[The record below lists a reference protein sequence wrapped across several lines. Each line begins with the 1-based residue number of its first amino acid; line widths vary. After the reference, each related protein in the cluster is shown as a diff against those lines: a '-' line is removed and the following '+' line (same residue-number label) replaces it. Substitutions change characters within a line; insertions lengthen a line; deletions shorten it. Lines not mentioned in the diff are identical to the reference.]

1 MAVNDFIVNLVA
13 GLSKTKSKQQIKSD
27 AKSLGDMKFVKLI
40 GNLDMPKTRKAIKAQ
55 LKGLNNL
62 TFNITPNVNTKGV
75 QTATKQ
81 AINNAQRV
89 ANNNK
94 VHLNFDTSKQQ
105 LVNQIKILG
114 RNNNKLFNNHEMTA
128 KYNQLL
134 NAANVAKSTGELKT
148 LRGELSA
155 FKTELVATN
164 NAGMTW
170 GSKFKESVKSYT
182 KFFSGASLV
191 YAISNQVRNAAT
203 EAKTLDDSLVNL
215 QKVTDEISDRDA
227 LYKYFDKSLSK
238 AQELNVKVGSLID
251 AVTELKKL
259 GWDLDDAE
267 LGAKWA
273 NILSNVGDVD
283 IDTAI
288 GSIKT
293 SIASFDE
300 IGGYGNDQMDKKLEA
315 YTDLINNMSN
325 KYSIDAEGLAESIR
339 LSAGTLTEAHMSIEQ
354 AATMFATANKYYN
367 DPSYLGNTAKIGSLR
382 MRASSGDTDAIEEL
396 QEMGEE
402 VDDLATAT
410 SNLREKLMAL
420 TGVDIMEDEHTFK
433 SYYDQL
439 YEISQ
444 VMDKLDDTSRA
455 NVLET
460 MFGKSRSA
468 AGAAILSGMKESASA
483 YEDAINSAG
492 SATEEYQTWMTSADA
507 ACQRFSNTLT
517 ETYQSIINGNT
528 VRDLANLG
536 SAVLEFA
543 NNWGIVEGTLKGVI
557 ALNLGKFIATG
568 GMALITATKQ
578 VEQYGKA
585 LQMASNV
592 PNGNLSARFQAL
604 KSIAQATSTLTTEQL
619 RNVLATNTLTQADR
633 VRILQMQGMTKEMA
647 LQKLAEMNLTQATN
661 AQTAANT
668 TSTASTFSLKA
679 AMTGLGA
686 TLKSVFL
693 SNPVGIVLMGISLG
707 VSAVTSAV
715 SKHNQA
721 VEEARQKAK
730 EAADAANTLGDEIA
744 TLANKYIQL
753 SDAVKTDASAKEDL
767 MTTQTELLK
776 KLGLEGESID
786 DLIAKYGSLSNAIK
800 QASIDSLKNQQ
811 TDLIAGVNAAKEELM
826 DVAKDNFWGTNNI
839 ISASGEEAVK
849 AFKELEKAGV
859 IDSGSYGTGGGQL
872 VLIGD
877 DTVEGALEN
886 YKKLEDAV
894 NALRDSE
901 AFTADE
907 LSDNS
912 LFNSI
917 YSRYSEMKESVEAY
931 NSSIDNL
938 NENLAQQT
946 MLTALQGNELPKT
959 EEDFNKFK
967 QELIDTAVASEQF
980 IGNEKE
986 ITDAIN
992 NYLSTVPE
1000 FEGYYSIPLENELDK
1015 VDELLNQEDFS
1026 KTFTDTLA
1034 QVQALS
1040 DGLDQLDKIY
1050 ADVYDK
1056 EDFDWSSILN
1066 NDGFKEAFGN
1076 MTNVTEE
1083 YKNAYDDFIE
1093 TISNNPSDLSAC
1105 QSAFDNLATA
1115 YIYNSDALKNV
1126 TEETKASTIA
1136 MLSQMGV
1143 VNAAEVVNY
1152 RLGASE
1158 SYAADTGKDLE
1169 SATLSEITAFAKEA
1183 DMSDIT
1189 KASLAA
1195 YVIEKI
1201 HAASI
1206 TITTS
1211 ADINN
1216 LTALCSQ
1223 LGVAGTALAQF
1234 ARLKAIAM
1242 DTSGKYTDGYKEYA
1256 TTAADQILQN
1266 AVNAAQTKYT
1276 PQFGGGSATSKA
1288 MDDAAKSAKKASDTA
1303 KETAQTLDWI
1313 ETKLK
1318 LASKETEKLS
1328 KSFDKAF
1335 GMNQTRERYHAYI
1348 SQIESEIHD
1357 NTTAAQ
1363 VYQEKL
1369 NQIGLSYEWIAK
1381 IQSGAFSIDSI
1392 TDENLKTQIS
1402 EYQTYSDKLNSCYD
1416 TIESLE
1422 EERLQ
1427 ASVNYAEKLI
1437 DSHEKEIDSIN
1448 KLIDRRKALVSLKEA
1463 FGLSASKSDLKY
1475 QQDQYE
1481 QEIDA
1486 LERQNKEIYDLMWT
1500 TTYGDEAWQKY
1511 NDQMIENTSSIQ
1523 DLTQSLADLASE
1535 MANLPIDK
1543 YEKALDKISAKNDLL
1558 DAKLENATS
1567 DKVKSKIIGS
1577 QLKLTRKKDN
1587 SAQSAA
1593 KTTQSNLNQ
1602 SVKDLKTATK
1612 KDNNIPVYNVDASG
1626 PNVKART
1633 AVNDYYKKVQNY
1645 TKAKKQIPASL
1656 ISKISGDGYSTLS
1669 KACANYNA
1677 ALVANDTAQATAALS
1692 RETIRQ
1698 ELADLAEQRASL
1710 AKTTADFK
1718 VEKYDSKDELYDA
1731 KLDNATSTSSK
1742 NKLIDRKISNINNRQ
1757 SAYNTA
1763 VKTDNK
1769 NIKSA
1774 QKNISKIKS
1783 TKKNKKILASIKKA
1797 AKAGKRIS
1805 QSLLNKAAKL
1815 NDGGKLYDA
1824 CIQYNAYLDAKEA
1837 DKVTADL
1844 YKETAK
1850 QDKATLAKEKFDN
1863 IASKYDNKIS
1873 SNEQKKTEI
1882 NNRISLVEEFGG
1894 QANVSDYKSL
1904 ISAENGEYKKLIKE
1918 REELRRNLEESVVN
1932 GSIKKGSDEWYDM
1945 VAKIND
1951 VTNAIDESIRSI
1963 KQYQNA
1969 LRQLKWDTF
1978 DKSLETVK
1986 RVNSEADYYIDLLS
2000 HKDMTNKDTGNF
2012 TEYGIATIGLHKT
2025 NYDNYIAQAEA
2036 YQSEYDKIMKQIEKG
2051 ELSASDENVIQRL
2064 RDLQDAHRE
2073 AKKSAEDELESINDL
2088 VKQGYE
2094 AQTDALS
2101 KLIEKYKKLK
2111 DSELDAY
2118 KYQKE
2123 IAEKTKQIASLQKQ
2137 LIPYSNN
2144 DTEESRAQIQK
2155 LKVELENAKSD
2166 LKDTQYEKF
2175 ISDTEDMLDDLMTDY
2190 QKFIDEK
2197 LNDTNTILD
2206 EIKTLLGSDIIE
2218 TIKGLDSNLTNDTKD
2233 QIGSST
2239 TNGGDGGQ
2247 AAKDYVHN
2255 TVTNDQNKVNSKT
2268 DTSSYD
2274 PAKEADI
2281 AKKKNGIAQ
2290 KKKAINGQRQS
2301 FQNQIKE
2308 LESQLKQLYGE
2319 LNSIEN
2325 KYQFEK
2331 SSTKNKD
2338 KLQDLKN
2345 NYIEKKSGLNAMIQD
2360 VTHNKD
2366 MLQQFIADL
2375 DKQSAQLDK
2384 DLASINGYEKGSEH
2398 IDKRQLAWTQE
2409 NKRELIYRAADGALL
2424 TELNPGDKVFTN
2436 EMTENLWELAK
2447 TNPSL
2452 LYSSTN
2458 FVPKL
2463 PDIAKSACTSTI
2475 VEVGDIVMNSVND
2488 PETFGRQLREEI
2500 LKNGKTTQCITE
2512 AVSAKQLGKNGVGNA
2527 RLYK

>member
-1 MAVNDFIVNLVA
+1 MIFKTMTNTSGKTGIQPNNFIS
-13 GLSKTKSKQQIKSD
+13 GLFNGDLFKKQTFSLSEVLSTSD
-27 AKSLGDMKFVKLI
+27 VD
-40 GNLDMPKTRKAIKAQ
+40 AIKAYNKQ
-55 LKGLNNL
+55 IDNCV
-62 TFNITPNVNTKGV
+62 TS
-75 QTATKQ
+75 QTAFNRTMLNTSKEAQNVVAAANGNKVALDGLTKSSKAAELGMKALAMAGNMLLIYALTSAVDIIYKCATASDRLAESAAQ
-81 AINNAQRV
+81 MGSEFVSTKSDISDYKTKIKELYQTINDDTSSYEDTYNARQELLKIQDEMIDKFGDEADAVKLVTDAINGQTDSLDTLTQDKWQETVNAFNSDRGKGWTEKVADAFANIGHGNNFQRMIDEME
-89 ANNNK
+89 
-94 VHLNFDTSKQQ
+94 DTEVTFHMIPMYGDDTYEEFSK
-105 LVNQIKILG
+105 
-114 RNNNKLFNNHEMTA
+114 KLKEDFGADITRTERDDAITLSGDLDTIY
-128 KYNQLL
+128 KQLL
-134 NAANVAKSTGELKT
+134 NIQTLAKGMGIDDTFLNDLGNQADEAKSK
-148 LRGELSA
+148 
-155 FKTELVATN
+155 
-164 NAGMTW
+164 
-170 GSKFKESVKSYT
+170 
-182 KFFSGASLV
+182 
-191 YAISNQVRNAAT
+191 
-203 EAKTLDDSLVNL
+203 LDEYQEMYSQHV
-215 QKVTDEISDRDA
+215 
-227 LYKYFDKSLSK
+227 LYDKIFNSEDYEK
-238 AQELNVKVGSLID
+238 
-251 AVTELKKL
+251 
-259 GWDLDDAE
+259 
-267 LGAKWA
+267 
-273 NILSNVGDVD
+273 
-283 IDTAI
+283 
-288 GSIKT
+288 
-293 SIASFDE
+293 SFDE
-300 IGGYGNDQMDKKLEA
+300 INKA
-315 YTDLINNMSN
+315 YE
-325 KYSIDAEGLAESIR
+325 KYQDAFASGDEESIEKAKQNYAEIVQ
-339 LSAGTLTEAHMSIEQ
+339 SATKGLDDQSVIDYFNSM
-354 AATMFATANKYYN
+354 YP
-367 DPSYLGNTAKIGSLR
+367 D
-382 MRASSGDTDAIEEL
+382 L
-396 QEMGEE
+396 QEVVGGWEFE
-402 VDDLATAT
+402 VKFKAAVDDD
-410 SNLREKLMAL
+410 S
-420 TGVDIMEDEHTFK
+420 
-433 SYYDQL
+433 
-439 YEISQ
+439 
-444 VMDKLDDTSRA
+444 DDF
-455 NVLET
+455 E
-460 MFGKSRSA
+460 
-468 AGAAILSGMKESASA
+468 
-483 YEDAINSAG
+483 
-492 SATEEYQTWMTSADA
+492 
-507 ACQRFSNTLT
+507 
-517 ETYQSIINGNT
+517 
-528 VRDLANLG
+528 
-536 SAVLEFA
+536 
-543 NNWGIVEGTLKGVI
+543 KGV
-557 ALNLGKFIATG
+557 
-568 GMALITATKQ
+568 Q
-578 VEQYGKA
+578 
-585 LQMASNV
+585 
-592 PNGNLSARFQAL
+592 
-604 KSIAQATSTLTTEQL
+604 
-619 RNVLATNTLTQADR
+619 
-633 VRILQMQGMTKEMA
+633 
-647 LQKLAEMNLTQATN
+647 
-661 AQTAANT
+661 
-668 TSTASTFSLKA
+668 
-679 AMTGLGA
+679 
-686 TLKSVFL
+686 
-693 SNPVGIVLMGISLG
+693 
-707 VSAVTSAV
+707 
-715 SKHNQA
+715 
-721 VEEARQKAK
+721 
-730 EAADAANTLGDEIA
+730 
-744 TLANKYIQL
+744 
-753 SDAVKTDASAKEDL
+753 
-767 MTTQTELLK
+767 
-776 KLGLEGESID
+776 
-786 DLIAKYGSLSNAIK
+786 
-800 QASIDSLKNQQ
+800 
-811 TDLIAGVNAAKEELM
+811 
-826 DVAKDNFWGTNNI
+826 
-839 ISASGEEAVK
+839 
-849 AFKELEKAGV
+849 
-859 IDSGSYGTGGGQL
+859 
-872 VLIGD
+872 
-877 DTVEGALEN
+877 
-886 YKKLEDAV
+886 DAV
-894 NALRDSE
+894 NKFDTIEDIKNYNPKVATDEQKDAYLQLKQY
-901 AFTADE
+901 ADE
-907 LSDNS
+907 YGLTLDQLIDKLVQLGLLQSQSKSDLLNKLIPSKSSPTAGVASVLTDTMDGVDADEATKWVESLTEEEAKLANSKDFENALEEQKKKLNGASLSADDYAAA
-912 LFNSI
+912 LQAV
-917 YSRYSEMKESVEAY
+917 K
-931 NSSIDNL
+931 DKQ
-938 NENLAQQT
+938 NENS
-946 MLTALQGNELPKT
+946 
-959 EEDFNKFK
+959 EETP
-967 QELIDTAVASEQF
+967 ISS
-980 IGNEKE
+980 
-986 ITDAIN
+986 TDI
-992 NYLSTVPE
+992 
-1000 FEGYYSIPLENELDK
+1000 
-1015 VDELLNQEDFS
+1015 
-1026 KTFTDTLA
+1026 LA

-1040 DGLDQLDKIY
+1040 TGLDQLDKIY

-1348 SQIESEIHD
+1348 SQIESEIQD

-1448 KLIDRRKALVSLKEA
+1448 KLIDRRKALVSLKET

-1567 DKVKSKIIGS
+1567 DKAKSKIIGS

-1602 SVKDLKTATK
+1602 SVKDLRTATK
-1612 KDNNIPVYNVDASG
+1612 KDNNISVYNVDALG

-1677 ALVANDTAQATAALS
+1677 ALVANDTAQETAALS

-1710 AKTTADFK
+1710 AKTTADSK

-1774 QKNISKIKS
+1774 QKNISKIKY

-2000 HKDMTNKDTGNF
+2000 HKDMTDKDTGNF

-2175 ISDTEDMLDDLMTDY
+2175 ISDTEDMLDDLMSDY
-2190 QKFIDEK
+2190 QEFIDEK
-2197 LNDTNTILD
+2197 INDTNTILD
-2206 EIKTLLGSDIIE
+2206 SIKELLGGNDGIIA
-2218 TIKGLDSNLTNDTKD
+2218 TLKSLDSSLTNTTKD
-2233 QIGSST
+2233 QIDSST

-2247 AAKDYVHN
+2247 GAKDYVNN
-2255 TVTNDQNKVNSKT
+2255 TVTNDRNTINSSHKT
-2268 DTSSYD
+2268 GLLRPTAVGTITLDNSLES
-2274 PAKEADI
+2274 
-2281 AKKKNGIAQ
+2281 KKKNTTSIDD
-2290 KKKAINGQRQS
+2290 KLKTEKKAVKDAINSGKSRS
-2301 FQNQIKE
+2301 KK
-2308 LESQLKQLYGE
+2308 LTDK
-2319 LNSIEN
+2319 EN
-2325 KYQFEK
+2325 KE
-2331 SSTKNKD
+2331 
-2338 KLQDLKN
+2338 
-2345 NYIEKKSGLNAMIQD
+2345 
-2360 VTHNKD
+2360 H
-2366 MLQQFIADL
+2366 ADL
-2375 DKQSAQLDK
+2375 WKYIVKNYGRTPTNKMYKKLGGILGVKTDDTVTSKQKTAILNRMK
-2384 DLASINGYEKGSEH
+2384 FNGYKKGSEH
-2398 IDKRQLAWTQE
+2398 IDKSQLAWTQE

-2436 EMTENLWELAK
+2436 EMTENLWKMAQM
-2447 TNPSL
+2447 NPSL
-2452 LYSSTN
+2452 LTSGINYMPN
-2458 FVPKL
+2458 L
-2463 PDIAKSACTSTI
+2463 PEITKSAGTSTI
-2475 VEVGDIVMNSVND
+2475 VEVGDIVMNGVND
-2488 PETFGRQLREEI
+2488 VETFGRQLREEI
-2500 LKNGKTTQCITE
+2500 LRNGKTTQCITE

>member
-1 MAVNDFIVNLVA
+1 MTNTSGKTGIQPNNFIS
-13 GLSKTKSKQQIKSD
+13 GLFNGDLFKKQTFSLSEVLSTSD
-27 AKSLGDMKFVKLI
+27 VD
-40 GNLDMPKTRKAIKAQ
+40 AIKAYNKQ
-55 LKGLNNL
+55 IDNCV
-62 TFNITPNVNTKGV
+62 TS
-75 QTATKQ
+75 QTAFNRTMLNTSKEAQNVVAAANGNKVALDGLTKSSKAAELGMKALAMAGNMLLIYALTSAVDIIYKCATASDRLAESAAQ
-81 AINNAQRV
+81 MGSEFVSTKSDISDYKTKIKELYQTINDDTSSYEDTYNARQELLKIQDEMIDKFGDEADAVKLVTDAINGQTDSLDTLTQDKWQETVNAFNSDRGKGWTEKVADAFANIGHGNNFQRMIDEME
-89 ANNNK
+89 
-94 VHLNFDTSKQQ
+94 DTEVTFHMIPMYGDDTYEEFSK
-105 LVNQIKILG
+105 
-114 RNNNKLFNNHEMTA
+114 KLKEDFGADITRTERDDAITLSGDLDTIY
-128 KYNQLL
+128 KQLL
-134 NAANVAKSTGELKT
+134 NIQTLAKGMGIDDTFLNDLGNQADEAKSK
-148 LRGELSA
+148 
-155 FKTELVATN
+155 
-164 NAGMTW
+164 
-170 GSKFKESVKSYT
+170 
-182 KFFSGASLV
+182 
-191 YAISNQVRNAAT
+191 
-203 EAKTLDDSLVNL
+203 LDEYQEMYSQHV
-215 QKVTDEISDRDA
+215 
-227 LYKYFDKSLSK
+227 LYDKIFNSEDYEK
-238 AQELNVKVGSLID
+238 
-251 AVTELKKL
+251 
-259 GWDLDDAE
+259 
-267 LGAKWA
+267 
-273 NILSNVGDVD
+273 
-283 IDTAI
+283 
-288 GSIKT
+288 
-293 SIASFDE
+293 SFDE
-300 IGGYGNDQMDKKLEA
+300 INKA
-315 YTDLINNMSN
+315 YE
-325 KYSIDAEGLAESIR
+325 KYQDAFASGDEESIEKAKQNYAEIVQ
-339 LSAGTLTEAHMSIEQ
+339 SATKGLDDQSVIDYFNSM
-354 AATMFATANKYYN
+354 YP
-367 DPSYLGNTAKIGSLR
+367 D
-382 MRASSGDTDAIEEL
+382 L
-396 QEMGEE
+396 QEVVGGWEFE
-402 VDDLATAT
+402 VKFKVAVDDD
-410 SNLREKLMAL
+410 S
-420 TGVDIMEDEHTFK
+420 
-433 SYYDQL
+433 
-439 YEISQ
+439 
-444 VMDKLDDTSRA
+444 DDF
-455 NVLET
+455 E
-460 MFGKSRSA
+460 
-468 AGAAILSGMKESASA
+468 
-483 YEDAINSAG
+483 
-492 SATEEYQTWMTSADA
+492 
-507 ACQRFSNTLT
+507 
-517 ETYQSIINGNT
+517 
-528 VRDLANLG
+528 
-536 SAVLEFA
+536 
-543 NNWGIVEGTLKGVI
+543 KGV
-557 ALNLGKFIATG
+557 
-568 GMALITATKQ
+568 Q
-578 VEQYGKA
+578 
-585 LQMASNV
+585 
-592 PNGNLSARFQAL
+592 
-604 KSIAQATSTLTTEQL
+604 
-619 RNVLATNTLTQADR
+619 
-633 VRILQMQGMTKEMA
+633 
-647 LQKLAEMNLTQATN
+647 
-661 AQTAANT
+661 
-668 TSTASTFSLKA
+668 
-679 AMTGLGA
+679 
-686 TLKSVFL
+686 
-693 SNPVGIVLMGISLG
+693 
-707 VSAVTSAV
+707 
-715 SKHNQA
+715 
-721 VEEARQKAK
+721 
-730 EAADAANTLGDEIA
+730 
-744 TLANKYIQL
+744 
-753 SDAVKTDASAKEDL
+753 
-767 MTTQTELLK
+767 
-776 KLGLEGESID
+776 
-786 DLIAKYGSLSNAIK
+786 
-800 QASIDSLKNQQ
+800 
-811 TDLIAGVNAAKEELM
+811 
-826 DVAKDNFWGTNNI
+826 
-839 ISASGEEAVK
+839 
-849 AFKELEKAGV
+849 
-859 IDSGSYGTGGGQL
+859 
-872 VLIGD
+872 
-877 DTVEGALEN
+877 
-886 YKKLEDAV
+886 DAV
-894 NALRDSE
+894 NKFDTIEDIKNYNPKVATDEQKDAYLQLKQY
-901 AFTADE
+901 ADE
-907 LSDNS
+907 YGLTLDQLIDKLVQLGLLQSQSKSDLLNKLIPSKSSPTAGVASVLTDTMDGVDADEATKWVESLTEEEAKLANSKDFENALEEQKKKLNGASLSADDYAAA
-912 LFNSI
+912 LQAV
-917 YSRYSEMKESVEAY
+917 K
-931 NSSIDNL
+931 DKQ
-938 NENLAQQT
+938 NENS
-946 MLTALQGNELPKT
+946 
-959 EEDFNKFK
+959 EETP
-967 QELIDTAVASEQF
+967 ISS
-980 IGNEKE
+980 
-986 ITDAIN
+986 TDI
-992 NYLSTVPE
+992 
-1000 FEGYYSIPLENELDK
+1000 
-1015 VDELLNQEDFS
+1015 
-1026 KTFTDTLA
+1026 LA

-1040 DGLDQLDKIY
+1040 TGLDQLDKIY

-1266 AVNAAQTKYT
+1266 AVNATQTKYT

-1348 SQIESEIHD
+1348 SQIESEIQD

-1448 KLIDRRKALVSLKEA
+1448 KLIDRRKALVSLKET

-1486 LERQNKEIYDLMWT
+1486 IERQNKEIYDLMWT

-1567 DKVKSKIIGS
+1567 DKAKSKIIGS

-1612 KDNNIPVYNVDASG
+1612 KDNNISVYNVDASG

-1669 KACANYNA
+1669 KACTNYNA
-1677 ALVANDTAQATAALS
+1677 ALVANDTAQETAAFS

-1710 AKTTADFK
+1710 AKTTADSK

-1904 ISAENGEYKKLIKE
+1904 ISAENGEFKKLIKE

-2000 HKDMTNKDTGNF
+2000 HKDMTDKDTGNF

-2111 DSELDAY
+2111 DSELEAY
-2118 KYQKE
+2118 RYHKE

-2137 LIPYSNN
+2137 LTAYTGNN
-2144 DTEESRAQIQK
+2144 SEESRATIQK

-2175 ISDTEDMLDDLMTDY
+2175 ISDTEDMLDDLMSDY
-2190 QKFIDEK
+2190 QEFIDEK
-2197 LNDTNTILD
+2197 INDTNTILD
-2206 EIKTLLGSDIIE
+2206 SIKELLGGNDGIIA
-2218 TIKGLDSNLTNDTKD
+2218 TLKSLDSSLTNTTKD
-2233 QIGSST
+2233 QIDSST

-2247 AAKDYVHN
+2247 GAKDYVNN
-2255 TVTNDQNKVNSKT
+2255 TVTNDRNTINSSHKT
-2268 DTSSYD
+2268 GLLRPTAVGTITLDNSLES
-2274 PAKEADI
+2274 
-2281 AKKKNGIAQ
+2281 KKKNTTSIDD
-2290 KKKAINGQRQS
+2290 KLKTEKKAVKDAINSGKSRS
-2301 FQNQIKE
+2301 KK
-2308 LESQLKQLYGE
+2308 LTDK
-2319 LNSIEN
+2319 EN
-2325 KYQFEK
+2325 KE
-2331 SSTKNKD
+2331 
-2338 KLQDLKN
+2338 
-2345 NYIEKKSGLNAMIQD
+2345 
-2360 VTHNKD
+2360 H
-2366 MLQQFIADL
+2366 ADL
-2375 DKQSAQLDK
+2375 WKYIVKNYGRTPTNKMYKKLGGILGVKTDDTVTSKQKTAILNRMK
-2384 DLASINGYEKGSEH
+2384 FNGYKKGSEH
-2398 IDKRQLAWTQE
+2398 IDKSQLAWTQE

-2436 EMTENLWELAK
+2436 EMTENLWKMAQM
-2447 TNPSL
+2447 NPSL
-2452 LYSSTN
+2452 LTSGINYMPN
-2458 FVPKL
+2458 L
-2463 PDIAKSACTSTI
+2463 PEITKSAGTSTI
-2475 VEVGDIVMNSVND
+2475 VEVGDIVMNGVND
-2488 PETFGRQLREEI
+2488 VETFGRQLREEI
-2500 LKNGKTTQCITE
+2500 LRNGKTTQCITE

>member
-1 MAVNDFIVNLVA
+1 MIFKTMTNTSGKTGIQPNNFIS
-13 GLSKTKSKQQIKSD
+13 GLFNGDLFKKQTFSLSEVLSTSD
-27 AKSLGDMKFVKLI
+27 VD
-40 GNLDMPKTRKAIKAQ
+40 AIKAYNKQ
-55 LKGLNNL
+55 IDNCV
-62 TFNITPNVNTKGV
+62 TS
-75 QTATKQ
+75 QTAFNRTMLNTSKEAQNVVAAANGNKVALDGLTKSSKAAELGMKALAMAGNMLLIYALTSAVDIIYKCATASDRLAESAAQ
-81 AINNAQRV
+81 MGSEFVSTKSDISDYKTKIKELYQTINDDTSSYEDTYNARQELLKIQDEMIDKFGDEADAVKLVTDAINGQTDSLDTLTQDKWQETVNAFNSDRGKGWTEKVADAFANIGHGNNFQRMIDEME
-89 ANNNK
+89 
-94 VHLNFDTSKQQ
+94 DTEVTFHMIPMYGDDTYEEFSK
-105 LVNQIKILG
+105 
-114 RNNNKLFNNHEMTA
+114 KLKEDFGADITRTERDDAITLSGDLDTIY
-128 KYNQLL
+128 KQLL
-134 NAANVAKSTGELKT
+134 NIQTLAKGMGIDDTFLNDLGNQADEAKSK
-148 LRGELSA
+148 
-155 FKTELVATN
+155 
-164 NAGMTW
+164 
-170 GSKFKESVKSYT
+170 
-182 KFFSGASLV
+182 
-191 YAISNQVRNAAT
+191 
-203 EAKTLDDSLVNL
+203 LDEYQEMYSQHV
-215 QKVTDEISDRDA
+215 
-227 LYKYFDKSLSK
+227 LYDKIFNSEDYEK
-238 AQELNVKVGSLID
+238 
-251 AVTELKKL
+251 
-259 GWDLDDAE
+259 
-267 LGAKWA
+267 
-273 NILSNVGDVD
+273 
-283 IDTAI
+283 
-288 GSIKT
+288 
-293 SIASFDE
+293 SFDE
-300 IGGYGNDQMDKKLEA
+300 INKA
-315 YTDLINNMSN
+315 YE
-325 KYSIDAEGLAESIR
+325 KYQDAFASGDEESIEKAKQNYAEIVQ
-339 LSAGTLTEAHMSIEQ
+339 SATKGLDDQSVIDYFNSM
-354 AATMFATANKYYN
+354 YP
-367 DPSYLGNTAKIGSLR
+367 D
-382 MRASSGDTDAIEEL
+382 L
-396 QEMGEE
+396 QEVVGGWEFE
-402 VDDLATAT
+402 VKFKAAVDDD
-410 SNLREKLMAL
+410 S
-420 TGVDIMEDEHTFK
+420 
-433 SYYDQL
+433 
-439 YEISQ
+439 
-444 VMDKLDDTSRA
+444 DDF
-455 NVLET
+455 E
-460 MFGKSRSA
+460 
-468 AGAAILSGMKESASA
+468 
-483 YEDAINSAG
+483 
-492 SATEEYQTWMTSADA
+492 
-507 ACQRFSNTLT
+507 
-517 ETYQSIINGNT
+517 
-528 VRDLANLG
+528 
-536 SAVLEFA
+536 
-543 NNWGIVEGTLKGVI
+543 KGV
-557 ALNLGKFIATG
+557 
-568 GMALITATKQ
+568 Q
-578 VEQYGKA
+578 
-585 LQMASNV
+585 
-592 PNGNLSARFQAL
+592 
-604 KSIAQATSTLTTEQL
+604 
-619 RNVLATNTLTQADR
+619 
-633 VRILQMQGMTKEMA
+633 
-647 LQKLAEMNLTQATN
+647 
-661 AQTAANT
+661 
-668 TSTASTFSLKA
+668 
-679 AMTGLGA
+679 
-686 TLKSVFL
+686 
-693 SNPVGIVLMGISLG
+693 
-707 VSAVTSAV
+707 
-715 SKHNQA
+715 
-721 VEEARQKAK
+721 
-730 EAADAANTLGDEIA
+730 
-744 TLANKYIQL
+744 
-753 SDAVKTDASAKEDL
+753 
-767 MTTQTELLK
+767 
-776 KLGLEGESID
+776 
-786 DLIAKYGSLSNAIK
+786 
-800 QASIDSLKNQQ
+800 
-811 TDLIAGVNAAKEELM
+811 
-826 DVAKDNFWGTNNI
+826 
-839 ISASGEEAVK
+839 
-849 AFKELEKAGV
+849 
-859 IDSGSYGTGGGQL
+859 
-872 VLIGD
+872 
-877 DTVEGALEN
+877 
-886 YKKLEDAV
+886 DAV
-894 NALRDSE
+894 NKFDTIEDIKNYNPKVATDEQKDAYLQLKQY
-901 AFTADE
+901 ADE
-907 LSDNS
+907 YGLTLDQLIDKLVQLGLLQSQSKSDLLNKLIPSKSSPTAGVASVLTDTMDGVDADEATKWVESLTEEEAKLANSKDFENALEEQKKKLNGASLSADDYAAA
-912 LFNSI
+912 LQAV
-917 YSRYSEMKESVEAY
+917 K
-931 NSSIDNL
+931 DKQ
-938 NENLAQQT
+938 NENS
-946 MLTALQGNELPKT
+946 
-959 EEDFNKFK
+959 EETP
-967 QELIDTAVASEQF
+967 ISS
-980 IGNEKE
+980 
-986 ITDAIN
+986 TDI
-992 NYLSTVPE
+992 
-1000 FEGYYSIPLENELDK
+1000 
-1015 VDELLNQEDFS
+1015 
-1026 KTFTDTLA
+1026 LA

-1040 DGLDQLDKIY
+1040 TGLDQLDKIY

-1348 SQIESEIHD
+1348 SQIESEIQD

-1448 KLIDRRKALVSLKEA
+1448 KLIDRRKALVSLKET

-1567 DKVKSKIIGS
+1567 DKAKSKIIGS

-1602 SVKDLKTATK
+1602 SVKDLRTATK
-1612 KDNNIPVYNVDASG
+1612 KDNNISVYNVDALG

-1677 ALVANDTAQATAALS
+1677 ALVANDTAQETTALS

-1710 AKTTADFK
+1710 AKTTADSK

-2000 HKDMTNKDTGNF
+2000 HKDMTDKDTGNF

-2175 ISDTEDMLDDLMTDY
+2175 ISDTEDMLDDLMSDY
-2190 QKFIDEK
+2190 QEFIDEK
-2197 LNDTNTILD
+2197 INDTNTILD
-2206 EIKTLLGSDIIE
+2206 SIKELLGGNDGIIA
-2218 TIKGLDSNLTNDTKD
+2218 TLKSLDSSLTNTTKD
-2233 QIGSST
+2233 QIDSST

-2247 AAKDYVHN
+2247 GAKDYVNN
-2255 TVTNDQNKVNSKT
+2255 TVTNDRNTINSSHKT
-2268 DTSSYD
+2268 GLLRPTAVGTITLDNSLES
-2274 PAKEADI
+2274 
-2281 AKKKNGIAQ
+2281 KKKNTTSIDD
-2290 KKKAINGQRQS
+2290 KLKTEKKAVKDAINSGKSRS
-2301 FQNQIKE
+2301 KK
-2308 LESQLKQLYGE
+2308 LTDK
-2319 LNSIEN
+2319 EN
-2325 KYQFEK
+2325 KE
-2331 SSTKNKD
+2331 
-2338 KLQDLKN
+2338 
-2345 NYIEKKSGLNAMIQD
+2345 
-2360 VTHNKD
+2360 H
-2366 MLQQFIADL
+2366 ADL
-2375 DKQSAQLDK
+2375 WKYIVKNYGRTPTNKMYKKLGGILGVKTDDTVTSKQKTAILNRMK
-2384 DLASINGYEKGSEH
+2384 FNGYKKGSEH
-2398 IDKRQLAWTQE
+2398 IDKSQLAWMQE
-2409 NKRELIYRAADGALL
+2409 NKRELIYRASDGAVL
-2424 TELNPGDKVFTN
+2424 TKLNPGDKVFTN
-2436 EMTENLWELAK
+2436 EMTENLWKLAK

-2463 PDIAKSACTSTI
+2463 PDIAKSAGTSTI
-2475 VEVGDIVMNSVND
+2475 VEVGDIVMNGVND

-2500 LKNGKTTQCITE
+2500 CKNGKTTQCIAE
-2512 AVSAKQLGKNGVGNA
+2512 AVSAKQLGKNRNSIGNA

>member
-1 MAVNDFIVNLVA
+1 MTFKTWINDLRDVQSVINNISNTRVIIDGATGLLNTSSLKEMSSAVS
-13 GLSKTKSKQQIKSD
+13 GLSKEQALLVLSTKNLNAAQQEQVLLAAGIISSENSITASAISQALAKTQLSATEKEALLTKLGLID
-27 AKSLGDMKFVKLI
+27 ATTGEAIANATCTKEELLKALATKGII
-40 GNLDMPKTRKAIKAQ
+40 GADADAIISSIGLTSANSAQAISFDLLTASIWANIKA
-55 LKGLNNL
+55 LGKWLITNPVWWAILGGTAIFGLVKAYDALTDSVEEVEERTENLLESYNSAISEANSNAKTIESLADRYETLSKGVNNL
-62 TFNITPNVNTKGV
+62 GENVS
-75 QTATKQ
+75 
-81 AINNAQRV
+81 
-89 ANNNK
+89 
-94 VHLNFDTSKQQ
+94 LTSDEYSEYNDI
-105 LVNQIKILG
+105 VNQIADMFPTLITGYTDEGNAILSLKGNVEKLRDAYKEAQTEAYNLLIVSGEDSDGNDIISNYKNQINGKESSLSKTSSYINGEGGAKDAIDIITRLTGTLTPDEFRDTYNELYEQYKNIWNSDKIQDALKSSG
-114 RNNNKLFNNHEMTA
+114 FEELSHAPKWGELTSDDLA
-128 KYNQLL
+128 K
-134 NAANVAKSTGELKT
+134 VKSTAQATIQTYKAEIDSQLKNVDTLANAYLMTNEDYSKLNEQSQTAASLIVNSITEDIANGFKTKEDVGAYVANIASKIRDNPDLNKSLVDLFTEDFSSMSVDEVKSKLDGYINTIAKVLNEDPVELKIRLGFDDYDDVEPLKT
-148 LRGELSA
+148 KVQGFLKDEFDDKVGELS
-155 FKTELVATN
+155 
-164 NAGMTW
+164 
-170 GSKFKESVKSYT
+170 
-182 KFFSGASLV
+182 
-191 YAISNQVRNAAT
+191 
-203 EAKTLDDSLVNL
+203 LDDL
-215 QKVTDEISDRDA
+215 QV
-227 LYKYFDKSLSK
+227 
-238 AQELNVKVGSLID
+238 
-251 AVTELKKL
+251 
-259 GWDLDDAE
+259 
-267 LGAKWA
+267 
-273 NILSNVGDVD
+273 
-283 IDTAI
+283 
-288 GSIKT
+288 
-293 SIASFDE
+293 AS
-300 IGGYGNDQMDKKLEA
+300 KLE
-315 YTDLINNMSN
+315 I
-325 KYSIDAEGLAESIR
+325 
-339 LSAGTLTEAHMSIEQ
+339 
-354 AATMFATANKYYN
+354 
-367 DPSYLGNTAKIGSLR
+367 P
-382 MRASSGDTDAIEEL
+382 
-396 QEMGEE
+396 
-402 VDDLATAT
+402 
-410 SNLREKLMAL
+410 
-420 TGVDIMEDEHTFK
+420 
-433 SYYDQL
+433 
-439 YEISQ
+439 
-444 VMDKLDDTSRA
+444 
-455 NVLET
+455 
-460 MFGKSRSA
+460 
-468 AGAAILSGMKESASA
+468 
-483 YEDAINSAG
+483 
-492 SATEEYQTWMTSADA
+492 
-507 ACQRFSNTLT
+507 
-517 ETYQSIINGNT
+517 
-528 VRDLANLG
+528 
-536 SAVLEFA
+536 
-543 NNWGIVEGTLKGVI
+543 EGTLLSWDELKQKI
-557 ALNLGKFIATG
+557 EE
-568 GMALITATKQ
+568 TK
-578 VEQYGKA
+578 
-585 LQMASNV
+585 
-592 PNGNLSARFQAL
+592 
-604 KSIAQATSTLTTEQL
+604 
-619 RNVLATNTLTQADR
+619 
-633 VRILQMQGMTKEMA
+633 
-647 LQKLAEMNLTQATN
+647 
-661 AQTAANT
+661 
-668 TSTASTFSLKA
+668 
-679 AMTGLGA
+679 
-686 TLKSVFL
+686 
-693 SNPVGIVLMGISLG
+693 
-707 VSAVTSAV
+707 
-715 SKHNQA
+715 
-721 VEEARQKAK
+721 
-730 EAADAANTLGDEIA
+730 
-744 TLANKYIQL
+744 
-753 SDAVKTDASAKEDL
+753 
-767 MTTQTELLK
+767 
-776 KLGLEGESID
+776 
-786 DLIAKYGSLSNAIK
+786 
-800 QASIDSLKNQQ
+800 
-811 TDLIAGVNAAKEELM
+811 NAASEE
-826 DVAKDNFWGTNNI
+826 TP
-839 ISASGEEAVK
+839 ISS
-849 AFKELEKAGV
+849 
-859 IDSGSYGTGGGQL
+859 
-872 VLIGD
+872 
-877 DTVEGALEN
+877 
-886 YKKLEDAV
+886 
-894 NALRDSE
+894 
-901 AFTADE
+901 
-907 LSDNS
+907 
-912 LFNSI
+912 
-917 YSRYSEMKESVEAY
+917 
-931 NSSIDNL
+931 
-938 NENLAQQT
+938 
-946 MLTALQGNELPKT
+946 
-959 EEDFNKFK
+959 
-967 QELIDTAVASEQF
+967 
-980 IGNEKE
+980 
-986 ITDAIN
+986 TDI
-992 NYLSTVPE
+992 
-1000 FEGYYSIPLENELDK
+1000 
-1015 VDELLNQEDFS
+1015 
-1026 KTFTDTLA
+1026 LA

-1040 DGLDQLDKIY
+1040 TGLDQLDKIY

-1348 SQIESEIHD
+1348 SQIESEIQD

-1448 KLIDRRKALVSLKEA
+1448 KLIDRRKALVSLKET

-1567 DKVKSKIIGS
+1567 DKAKSKIIGS

-1602 SVKDLKTATK
+1602 SVKDLRTATK
-1612 KDNNIPVYNVDASG
+1612 KDNNISVYNVDALG

-1677 ALVANDTAQATAALS
+1677 ALVANDTAQETAALS

-1710 AKTTADFK
+1710 AKTTADSK

-2000 HKDMTNKDTGNF
+2000 HKDMTDKDTGNF

-2175 ISDTEDMLDDLMTDY
+2175 ISDTEDMLDDLMSDY
-2190 QKFIDEK
+2190 QEFIDEK
-2197 LNDTNTILD
+2197 INDTNTILD
-2206 EIKTLLGSDIIE
+2206 SIKELLGGNDGIIA
-2218 TIKGLDSNLTNDTKD
+2218 TLKSLDSSLTNTTKD
-2233 QIGSST
+2233 QIDSST

-2247 AAKDYVHN
+2247 GAKDYVNN
-2255 TVTNDQNKVNSKT
+2255 TVTNDRNTINSSHKT
-2268 DTSSYD
+2268 GLLRPTAVGTITLDNSLES
-2274 PAKEADI
+2274 
-2281 AKKKNGIAQ
+2281 KKKNTTSIDD
-2290 KKKAINGQRQS
+2290 KLKTEKKAVKDAINSGKSRS
-2301 FQNQIKE
+2301 KKLTDKENQE
-2308 LESQLKQLYGE
+2308 
-2319 LNSIEN
+2319 
-2325 KYQFEK
+2325 
-2331 SSTKNKD
+2331 
-2338 KLQDLKN
+2338 
-2345 NYIEKKSGLNAMIQD
+2345 
-2360 VTHNKD
+2360 H
-2366 MLQQFIADL
+2366 ADL
-2375 DKQSAQLDK
+2375 WKYIVKNYGRTPTNKMYKKLGGILGVKTDDTVTSKQKTAILNRMK
-2384 DLASINGYEKGSEH
+2384 FNGYKKGSEH
-2398 IDKRQLAWTQE
+2398 IDKSQLAWTQE
-2409 NKRELIYRAADGALL
+2409 DKREMIYRASDGAVL
-2424 TELNPGDKVFTN
+2424 TKLNPGDKVFTN
-2436 EMTENLWELAK
+2436 EMTENLWKMAQV
-2447 TNPSL
+2447 NPSL
-2452 LYSSTN
+2452 LTSGINYMPN
-2458 FVPKL
+2458 L
-2463 PDIAKSACTSTI
+2463 PEITKSAGTSTI
-2475 VEVGDIVMNSVND
+2475 VEVGDIVMNGVND
-2488 PETFGRQLREEI
+2488 VETFGRQLREEI
-2500 LKNGKTTQCITE
+2500 LRNGKTTQCITE

>member
-1 MAVNDFIVNLVA
+1 MIFKTIDDNDSLSGQRIVSKFTARKIAQEEAAKQLEIDIQCLRNYEAECQKGSVSTETFSNTMKGASIEAQRYTTNIKEGTGSASTFASNQRAIQASMSETSIVSKAATVGLNLFKAALNSLIFFAVIEGIQLLIKGIDNLILTAEEAEEKAETLRSNMQSFFDEVQS
-13 GLSKTKSKQQIKSD
+13 GQQTISSVSDRFSELSEHVTKTGENIDLTKDEYSEYLDICNQVKDIMPELVTGYTNEGNAIITLKD
-27 AKSLGDMKFVKLI
+27 NVDSLTESYKK
-40 GNLDMPKTRKAIKAQ
+40 NIKAKAASFITNGDDDGNTIQ
-55 LKGLNNL
+55 SFFDDYDIFTNGENGLFAPSAGGLWNNKSTDYEDYYGYDKVHKWLSDVSEMSLKDLQNLQKGTTEATYLYALLKENGYELANITEDDYNAVHDVLTTRLTSLESEMTTRVSNIKMSLQQMLYADGDYWNIDDKEALSALDSFFASIDDEFIKQNNL
-62 TFNITPNVNTKGV
+62 LSQTALQSFESNAVDLFQNSSTKQSMIDIFTPQGEDESIKDYTTRVENAISEIQKYCDENGITIPFNFGTEDNPKGV
-75 QTATKQ
+75 QKT
-81 AINNAQRV
+81 
-89 ANNNK
+89 
-94 VHLNFDTSKQQ
+94 
-105 LVNQIKILG
+105 VNDLQ
-114 RNNNKLFNNHEMTA
+114 
-128 KYNQLL
+128 
-134 NAANVAKSTGELKT
+134 
-148 LRGELSA
+148 
-155 FKTELVATN
+155 
-164 NAGMTW
+164 
-170 GSKFKESVKSYT
+170 KSYDN
-182 KFFSGASLV
+182 
-191 YAISNQVRNAAT
+191 AISSAKEKYSEDLTPFFEENSINTQEEIDKWNEVAASCDTAT
-203 EAKTLDDSLVNL
+203 EAK
-215 QKVTDEISDRDA
+215 
-227 LYKYFDKSLSK
+227 
-238 AQELNVKVGSLID
+238 
-251 AVTELKKL
+251 KK
-259 GWDLDDAE
+259 
-267 LGAKWA
+267 
-273 NILSNVGDVD
+273 
-283 IDTAI
+283 
-288 GSIKT
+288 
-293 SIASFDE
+293 
-300 IGGYGNDQMDKKLEA
+300 
-315 YTDLINNMSN
+315 
-325 KYSIDAEGLAESIR
+325 
-339 LSAGTLTEAHMSIEQ
+339 
-354 AATMFATANKYYN
+354 
-367 DPSYLGNTAKIGSLR
+367 YLGTDSPEETPI
-382 MRASSGDTDAIEEL
+382 SSTDI
-396 QEMGEE
+396 
-402 VDDLATAT
+402 
-410 SNLREKLMAL
+410 
-420 TGVDIMEDEHTFK
+420 
-433 SYYDQL
+433 
-439 YEISQ
+439 
-444 VMDKLDDTSRA
+444 
-455 NVLET
+455 
-460 MFGKSRSA
+460 
-468 AGAAILSGMKESASA
+468 
-483 YEDAINSAG
+483 
-492 SATEEYQTWMTSADA
+492 
-507 ACQRFSNTLT
+507 
-517 ETYQSIINGNT
+517 
-528 VRDLANLG
+528 
-536 SAVLEFA
+536 
-543 NNWGIVEGTLKGVI
+543 
-557 ALNLGKFIATG
+557 
-568 GMALITATKQ
+568 
-578 VEQYGKA
+578 
-585 LQMASNV
+585 
-592 PNGNLSARFQAL
+592 
-604 KSIAQATSTLTTEQL
+604 
-619 RNVLATNTLTQADR
+619 
-633 VRILQMQGMTKEMA
+633 
-647 LQKLAEMNLTQATN
+647 
-661 AQTAANT
+661 
-668 TSTASTFSLKA
+668 
-679 AMTGLGA
+679 
-686 TLKSVFL
+686 
-693 SNPVGIVLMGISLG
+693 
-707 VSAVTSAV
+707 
-715 SKHNQA
+715 
-721 VEEARQKAK
+721 
-730 EAADAANTLGDEIA
+730 
-744 TLANKYIQL
+744 
-753 SDAVKTDASAKEDL
+753 
-767 MTTQTELLK
+767 
-776 KLGLEGESID
+776 
-786 DLIAKYGSLSNAIK
+786 
-800 QASIDSLKNQQ
+800 
-811 TDLIAGVNAAKEELM
+811 
-826 DVAKDNFWGTNNI
+826 
-839 ISASGEEAVK
+839 
-849 AFKELEKAGV
+849 
-859 IDSGSYGTGGGQL
+859 
-872 VLIGD
+872 
-877 DTVEGALEN
+877 
-886 YKKLEDAV
+886 
-894 NALRDSE
+894 
-901 AFTADE
+901 
-907 LSDNS
+907 
-912 LFNSI
+912 
-917 YSRYSEMKESVEAY
+917 
-931 NSSIDNL
+931 
-938 NENLAQQT
+938 
-946 MLTALQGNELPKT
+946 
-959 EEDFNKFK
+959 
-967 QELIDTAVASEQF
+967 
-980 IGNEKE
+980 
-986 ITDAIN
+986 
-992 NYLSTVPE
+992 
-1000 FEGYYSIPLENELDK
+1000 
-1015 VDELLNQEDFS
+1015 
-1026 KTFTDTLA
+1026 LA

-1040 DGLDQLDKIY
+1040 TGLDQLDKIY
-1050 ADVYDK
+1050 ADVYNK

-1076 MTNVTEE
+1076 MTNVTED
-1083 YKNAYDDFIE
+1083 YKNAYDDFIK
-1093 TISNNPSDLSAC
+1093 TISNNPADLSAC

-1136 MLSQMGV
+1136 MLSQMGI

-1195 YVIEKI
+1195 YVTEKI

-1303 KETAQTLDWI
+1303 KETAQDIDWI

-1335 GMNQTRERYHAYI
+1335 GMNQTRERYQAYI
-1348 SQIESEIHD
+1348 SQIESEIQD

-1448 KLIDRRKALVSLKEA
+1448 KLIDRRKALVSLKET

-1567 DKVKSKIIGS
+1567 DKAKSKIIGS

-1587 SAQSAA
+1587 SAQSTA

-1612 KDNNIPVYNVDASG
+1612 KDNIISVYNVDALG

-1731 KLDNATSTSSK
+1731 KLDNAISTSSK

-1757 SAYNTA
+1757 NAYNTA

-1783 TKKNKKILASIKKA
+1783 TKENKKILTSIKKT
-1797 AKAGKRIS
+1797 AKAGKSIS

-1837 DKVTADL
+1837 DKATADL

-1863 IASKYDNKIS
+1863 IVSKYDNKIS
-1873 SNEQKKTEI
+1873 SNEQKKTKI
-1882 NNRISLVEEFGG
+1882 NNRISLAEESGE

-1904 ISAENGEYKKLIKE
+1904 ISAENGEYQKLIKK

-1932 GSIKKGSDEWYDM
+1932 GSIKKGSDEWYEM
-1945 VAKIND
+1945 VSAINE

-1978 DKSLETVK
+1978 DKSMETVK

-2000 HKDMTNKDTGNF
+2000 HKDMTDKDTGNF

-2101 KLIEKYKKLK
+2101 KLIEKFKKLK
-2111 DSELDAY
+2111 DSELEAY

-2137 LIPYSNN
+2137 LTAYTGNN
-2144 DTEESRAQIQK
+2144 SEESRATIQK

-2175 ISDTEDMLDDLMTDY
+2175 ISDTEDMLDDLMSDY
-2190 QKFIDEK
+2190 QEFIDEK
-2197 LNDTNTILD
+2197 INDTNTILD
-2206 EIKTLLGSDIIE
+2206 SIKELLGGNDGIIA
-2218 TIKGLDSNLTNDTKD
+2218 TLKSLDSSLTNTTKD
-2233 QIGSST
+2233 QIDSST

-2247 AAKDYVHN
+2247 GAKDYVNN
-2255 TVTNDQNKVNSKT
+2255 TVTNDRNTINSSHKT
-2268 DTSSYD
+2268 GLLRPTAVGTITLDNSLES
-2274 PAKEADI
+2274 
-2281 AKKKNGIAQ
+2281 KKKNTTSIDD
-2290 KKKAINGQRQS
+2290 KLKNEKKAVKDAINSGKSRS
-2301 FQNQIKE
+2301 KKLTDKENQE
-2308 LESQLKQLYGE
+2308 
-2319 LNSIEN
+2319 
-2325 KYQFEK
+2325 
-2331 SSTKNKD
+2331 
-2338 KLQDLKN
+2338 
-2345 NYIEKKSGLNAMIQD
+2345 
-2360 VTHNKD
+2360 H
-2366 MLQQFIADL
+2366 ADL
-2375 DKQSAQLDK
+2375 WKYIVKNYGRTPTNKMYKKLGGILGVKTDDTVTSKQKTAILNRMK
-2384 DLASINGYEKGSEH
+2384 FNGYKKGSEH
-2398 IDKRQLAWTQE
+2398 IDKSQLAWTQE
-2409 NKRELIYRAADGALL
+2409 DKREMIYRASDGAVL
-2424 TELNPGDKVFTN
+2424 TKLNPGDKVFTN
-2436 EMTENLWELAK
+2436 EMTENLWKMAQV
-2447 TNPSL
+2447 NPSL
-2452 LYSSTN
+2452 LTSGINYMPN
-2458 FVPKL
+2458 L
-2463 PDIAKSACTSTI
+2463 PEITKSAGTSTI
-2475 VEVGDIVMNSVND
+2475 VEVGDIVMNGVND
-2488 PETFGRQLREEI
+2488 VETFGRQLREEI
-2500 LKNGKTTQCITE
+2500 LRNGKTTQCITE
-2512 AVSAKQLGKNGVGNA
+2512 AVSAKQLGRNSVGNA

>member
-1 MAVNDFIVNLVA
+1 MIFKTMTNTSGKTGIQPNNFIS
-13 GLSKTKSKQQIKSD
+13 GLFNGDLFKKQTFSLSEVLSTSD
-27 AKSLGDMKFVKLI
+27 VD
-40 GNLDMPKTRKAIKAQ
+40 AIKAYNKQ
-55 LKGLNNL
+55 IDNCV
-62 TFNITPNVNTKGV
+62 TS
-75 QTATKQ
+75 QTAFNRTMLNTSKEAQNVVAAANGNKVALDGLTKSSKAAELGMKALAMAGNMLLIYALTSAVDIIYKCATASDRLAESAAQ
-81 AINNAQRV
+81 MGSEFVSTKSDISDYKTKIKELYQTINDDTSSYEDTYNARQELLKIQDEMIDKFGDEADAVKLVTDAINGQTDSLDTLTQDKWQETVNAFNSDRGKGWTEKVADAFANIGHGNNFQRMIDEME
-89 ANNNK
+89 
-94 VHLNFDTSKQQ
+94 DTEVTFHMIPMYGDDTYEEFSK
-105 LVNQIKILG
+105 
-114 RNNNKLFNNHEMTA
+114 KLKEDFGADITRTERDDAITLSGDLDTIY
-128 KYNQLL
+128 KQLL
-134 NAANVAKSTGELKT
+134 NIQTLAKGMGIDDTFLNDLGNQADEAKSK
-148 LRGELSA
+148 
-155 FKTELVATN
+155 
-164 NAGMTW
+164 
-170 GSKFKESVKSYT
+170 
-182 KFFSGASLV
+182 
-191 YAISNQVRNAAT
+191 
-203 EAKTLDDSLVNL
+203 LDEYQEMYSQHV
-215 QKVTDEISDRDA
+215 
-227 LYKYFDKSLSK
+227 LYDKIFNSEDYEK
-238 AQELNVKVGSLID
+238 
-251 AVTELKKL
+251 
-259 GWDLDDAE
+259 
-267 LGAKWA
+267 
-273 NILSNVGDVD
+273 
-283 IDTAI
+283 
-288 GSIKT
+288 
-293 SIASFDE
+293 SFDE
-300 IGGYGNDQMDKKLEA
+300 INKA
-315 YTDLINNMSN
+315 YE
-325 KYSIDAEGLAESIR
+325 KYQDAFASGDEESIEKTKQNYAEIVQ
-339 LSAGTLTEAHMSIEQ
+339 SATKGLDDQSVIDYFNSM
-354 AATMFATANKYYN
+354 YP
-367 DPSYLGNTAKIGSLR
+367 D
-382 MRASSGDTDAIEEL
+382 L
-396 QEMGEE
+396 QEVVGGWEFE
-402 VDDLATAT
+402 VKFKAAVDDDSDDFEKGVQDAVNKFDTIEDIKNYNPKVATDEQKDAY
-410 SNLREKLMAL
+410 LQLKQYADEYGL
-420 TGVDIMEDEHTFK
+420 TL
-433 SYYDQL
+433 DQL
-439 YEISQ
+439 I
-444 VMDKLDDTSRA
+444 DKLVQLGLLQSQS
-455 NVLET
+455 
-460 MFGKSRSA
+460 KSDLLNKLISSKSTPT
-468 AGAAILSGMKESASA
+468 AG
-483 YEDAINSAG
+483 
-492 SATEEYQTWMTSADA
+492 
-507 ACQRFSNTLT
+507 
-517 ETYQSIINGNT
+517 
-528 VRDLANLG
+528 
-536 SAVLEFA
+536 
-543 NNWGIVEGTLKGVI
+543 
-557 ALNLGKFIATG
+557 
-568 GMALITATKQ
+568 
-578 VEQYGKA
+578 
-585 LQMASNV
+585 
-592 PNGNLSARFQAL
+592 
-604 KSIAQATSTLTTEQL
+604 
-619 RNVLATNTLTQADR
+619 
-633 VRILQMQGMTKEMA
+633 
-647 LQKLAEMNLTQATN
+647 
-661 AQTAANT
+661 
-668 TSTASTFSLKA
+668 
-679 AMTGLGA
+679 
-686 TLKSVFL
+686 
-693 SNPVGIVLMGISLG
+693 
-707 VSAVTSAV
+707 VTSALTDAMDGV
-715 SKHNQA
+715 DADEATKWVESLTEEESK
-721 VEEARQKAK
+721 
-730 EAADAANTLGDEIA
+730 
-744 TLANKYIQL
+744 LANSKDFENALEEQ
-753 SDAVKTDASAKEDL
+753 K
-767 MTTQTELLK
+767 K
-776 KLGLEGESID
+776 KLNG
-786 DLIAKYGSLSNAIK
+786 ASLSADDYAAALQTVKDK
-800 QASIDSLKNQQ
+800 Q
-811 TDLIAGVNAAKEELM
+811 
-826 DVAKDNFWGTNNI
+826 
-839 ISASGEEAVK
+839 
-849 AFKELEKAGV
+849 
-859 IDSGSYGTGGGQL
+859 
-872 VLIGD
+872 
-877 DTVEGALEN
+877 
-886 YKKLEDAV
+886 
-894 NALRDSE
+894 
-901 AFTADE
+901 
-907 LSDNS
+907 
-912 LFNSI
+912 
-917 YSRYSEMKESVEAY
+917 
-931 NSSIDNL
+931 
-938 NENLAQQT
+938 NENS
-946 MLTALQGNELPKT
+946 NETP
-959 EEDFNKFK
+959 
-967 QELIDTAVASEQF
+967 ISS
-980 IGNEKE
+980 
-986 ITDAIN
+986 TDI
-992 NYLSTVPE
+992 
-1000 FEGYYSIPLENELDK
+1000 
-1015 VDELLNQEDFS
+1015 
-1026 KTFTDTLA
+1026 LA

-1040 DGLDQLDKIY
+1040 TGLDQLDKIY

-1318 LASKETEKLS
+1318 LASKETEKLN

-1348 SQIESEIHD
+1348 SQIESEIQD

-1448 KLIDRRKALVSLKEA
+1448 KLIDRRKALVSLKET

-1567 DKVKSKIIGS
+1567 DKTKSKIIGS

-1602 SVKDLKTATK
+1602 SVKDLRTATK
-1612 KDNNIPVYNVDASG
+1612 KDNNISVYNVDALG

-1656 ISKISGDGYSTLS
+1656 ISKISGDGYSKLS

-1677 ALVANDTAQATAALS
+1677 ALVANDTAQETAALS

-1710 AKTTADFK
+1710 AKTTADSK

-2175 ISDTEDMLDDLMTDY
+2175 ISDTEDMLDDLMSDY
-2190 QKFIDEK
+2190 QEFIDEK
-2197 LNDTNTILD
+2197 INDTNTILD
-2206 EIKTLLGSDIIE
+2206 SIKELLGGNDGIIA
-2218 TIKGLDSNLTNDTKD
+2218 TLKSLDSSLTNTTKD
-2233 QIGSST
+2233 QIDSST

-2247 AAKDYVHN
+2247 GAKDYVNN
-2255 TVTNDQNKVNSKT
+2255 TVTNDRNTINSSHKT
-2268 DTSSYD
+2268 GLLRPTAVGTITLDNSLES
-2274 PAKEADI
+2274 
-2281 AKKKNGIAQ
+2281 KKKNTTSIDD
-2290 KKKAINGQRQS
+2290 KLKTEKKAVKDAINSGKSRS
-2301 FQNQIKE
+2301 KK
-2308 LESQLKQLYGE
+2308 LTDK
-2319 LNSIEN
+2319 EN
-2325 KYQFEK
+2325 KE
-2331 SSTKNKD
+2331 
-2338 KLQDLKN
+2338 
-2345 NYIEKKSGLNAMIQD
+2345 
-2360 VTHNKD
+2360 H
-2366 MLQQFIADL
+2366 ADL
-2375 DKQSAQLDK
+2375 WKYIVKNYGRTPTNKMYKKLGGILGVKTDDTVTSKQKTAILNRMK
-2384 DLASINGYEKGSEH
+2384 FNGYKKGSEH
-2398 IDKRQLAWTQE
+2398 IDKSQLAWTQE

-2463 PDIAKSACTSTI
+2463 PDIAKSAGTSTI
-2475 VEVGDIVMNSVND
+2475 VEVGDIVMNGVND

>member
-81 AINNAQRV
+81 AINNAQGV

-227 LYKYFDKSLSK
+227 LYKYFNKSLSK

-251 AVTELKKL
+251 AVTEFKKL

-267 LGAKWA
+267 LGSKWA
-273 NILSNVGDVD
+273 NILSNVGDLD

-315 YTDLINNMSN
+315 YADLINNMSN
-325 KYSIDAEGLAESIR
+325 KYSIDADGLAESIR

-444 VMDKLDDTSRA
+444 IMDKLDDTSRA

-492 SATEEYQTWMTSADA
+492 SATKEYQTWMTSADA

-585 LQMASNV
+585 LQKASNV

-967 QELIDTAVASEQF
+967 QELIDTAVASKQF

-1066 NDGFKEAFGN
+1066 NEDFKKQFGELGS
-1076 MTNVTEE
+1076 V
-1083 YKNAYDDFIE
+1083 YDDFIK
-1093 TISNNPSDLSAC
+1093 TIANSPSDLGAC
-1105 QSAFDNLATA
+1105 QSAFNKLTTE
-1115 YIYNSDALKNV
+1115 YINNSDVMKNL
-1126 TEETKASTIA
+1126 TEDTKAGTVA
-1136 MLSQMGV
+1136 MLEQMGV
-1143 VNAAEVVNY
+1143 ANAEEMVEARLAAQKYATANGCIDLANATWEEISALIAEGNASQETQQYLANLALSKIDVNNIKLNTKADVDNIIAIANAA
-1152 RLGASE
+1152 GAS
-1158 SYAADTGKDLE
+1158 AAQ
-1169 SATLSEITAFAKEA
+1169 I
-1183 DMSDIT
+1183 
-1189 KASLAA
+1189 AA
-1195 YVIEKI
+1195 LK
-1201 HAASI
+1201 
-1206 TITTS
+1206 
-1211 ADINN
+1211 
-1216 LTALCSQ
+1216 
-1223 LGVAGTALAQF
+1223 TALASLSNANITKWDDANKGGGMGSTNLMNPAKLNTPSSGNSKIDQF
-1234 ARLKAIAM
+1234 AKQQQAQKTKDAVQDAT
-1242 DTSGKYTDGYKEYA
+1242 DTLAKTLDDIKNGAYNLDASNFYA
-1256 TTAADQILQN
+1256 N
-1266 AVNAAQTKYT
+1266 YS
-1276 PQFGGGSATSKA
+1276 GGSATSKA
-1288 MDDAAKSAKKASDTA
+1288 VNDAAKAAKDAAKDVKEAVAETFDFIENGINRFDIAFSKLEDKVDKTSSSFTSRLNAYKEALNAATFGIELLTDDYNKYMQKANEVGLNEDIASAVRGGASNIWDYSDDTVKQQIKDYQNWYDKAQDC
-1303 KETAQTLDWI
+1303 LDKIDELKDKQLELTQASI
-1313 ETKLK
+1313 ELLITQY
-1318 LASKETEKLS
+1318 EKLS
-1328 KSFDKAF
+1328 TKVENANDR
-1335 GMNQTRERYHAYI
+1335 M
-1348 SQIESEIHD
+1348 
-1357 NTTAAQ
+1357 
-1363 VYQEKL
+1363 EK
-1369 NQIGLSYEWIAK
+1369 WI
-1381 IQSGAFSIDSI
+1381 
-1392 TDENLKTQIS
+1392 
-1402 EYQTYSDKLNSCYD
+1402 
-1416 TIESLE
+1416 
-1422 EERLQ
+1422 
-1427 ASVNYAEKLI
+1427 
-1437 DSHEKEIDSIN
+1437 
-1448 KLIDRRKALVSLKEA
+1448 SLKESWG
-1463 FGLSASKSDLKY
+1463 FSANTKNYNSMNKNIQKQIDFIIKQDEQLKLLQKTVTKGSEAWYEYNERIDSNKASLIDLK
-1475 QQDQYE
+1475 QQMQ
-1481 QEIDA
+1481 
-1486 LERQNKEIYDLMWT
+1486 
-1500 TTYGDEAWQKY
+1500 
-1511 NDQMIENTSSIQ
+1511 
-1523 DLTQSLADLASE
+1523 
-1535 MANLPIDK
+1535 
-1543 YEKALDKISAKNDLL
+1543 
-1558 DAKLENATS
+1558 ENAT
-1567 DKVKSKIIGS
+1567 
-1577 QLKLTRKKDN
+1577 
-1587 SAQSAA
+1587 AA
-1593 KTTQSNLNQ
+1593 AEL
-1602 SVKDLKTATK
+1602 
-1612 KDNNIPVYNVDASG
+1612 
-1626 PNVKART
+1626 
-1633 AVNDYYKKVQNY
+1633 
-1645 TKAKKQIPASL
+1645 AK
-1656 ISKISGDGYSTLS
+1656 
-1669 KACANYNA
+1669 
-1677 ALVANDTAQATAALS
+1677 ATA
-1692 RETIRQ
+1692 
-1698 ELADLAEQRASL
+1698 DK
-1710 AKTTADFK
+1710 KT
-1718 VEKYDSKDELYDA
+1718 EKYDSKDELYDA

-1783 TKKNKKILASIKKA
+1783 TKENKKILTSIKKA

-1837 DKVTADL
+1837 DKATADL

-1863 IASKYDNKIS
+1863 IVSKYDNKIS
-1873 SNEQKKTEI
+1873 SNEQKKTKI
-1882 NNRISLVEEFGG
+1882 NNRISLVEEFGE

-1978 DKSLETVK
+1978 DKSMETVK

-2000 HKDMTNKDTGNF
+2000 HKDMTDKDTGNF

-2036 YQSEYDKIMKQIEKG
+2036 YQSEYNNIMEQIRKG
-2051 ELSASDENVIQRL
+2051 ELSTSDENVIQRL
-2064 RDLQDAHRE
+2064 RDLQNAHRD

-2137 LIPYSNN
+2137 LTAYTGNN
-2144 DTEESRAQIQK
+2144 SEESRATIQK

-2175 ISDTEDMLDDLMTDY
+2175 ISDTEDMLDDLMSDY
-2190 QKFIDEK
+2190 QEFIDEK
-2197 LNDTNTILD
+2197 INDTNTILD
-2206 EIKTLLGSDIIE
+2206 SIKELLGGNDGIIA
-2218 TIKGLDSNLTNDTKD
+2218 TLKSLDSSLTNTTKD
-2233 QIGSST
+2233 QIDSST

-2247 AAKDYVHN
+2247 GAKDYVNN
-2255 TVTNDQNKVNSKT
+2255 TVTNDRNTINSSHKT
-2268 DTSSYD
+2268 GLLRPTAVGTITLDNSL
-2274 PAKEADI
+2274 EL
-2281 AKKKNGIAQ
+2281 KKKNTTSIDD
-2290 KKKAINGQRQS
+2290 KLKNEKKAVKDAINSGKSRS
-2301 FQNQIKE
+2301 KK
-2308 LESQLKQLYGE
+2308 LTDK
-2319 LNSIEN
+2319 EN
-2325 KYQFEK
+2325 KE
-2331 SSTKNKD
+2331 
-2338 KLQDLKN
+2338 
-2345 NYIEKKSGLNAMIQD
+2345 
-2360 VTHNKD
+2360 H
-2366 MLQQFIADL
+2366 ADL
-2375 DKQSAQLDK
+2375 WKYIVKNYGRTPTNKMYKKLGGILGVKTDDTVTSKQKTAILNRMK
-2384 DLASINGYEKGSEH
+2384 FNGYKKGSEH
-2398 IDKRQLAWTQE
+2398 IDKSQLAWTQE
-2409 NKRELIYRAADGALL
+2409 DKREMIYRASDGAVL
-2424 TELNPGDKVFTN
+2424 TKLNPGDKVFTN
-2436 EMTENLWELAK
+2436 EMTENLWKMAQM
-2447 TNPSL
+2447 NPSL
-2452 LYSSTN
+2452 LTSGINYMPN
-2458 FVPKL
+2458 L
-2463 PDIAKSACTSTI
+2463 PEMTKSAGTSTI
-2475 VEVGDIVMNSVND
+2475 VEVGDIVMNGVND
-2488 PETFGRQLREEI
+2488 VETFGRQLREEI
-2500 LKNGKTTQCITE
+2500 LRNGKTTQCITE
-2512 AVSAKQLGKNGVGNA
+2512 AVSAKQLGKNGIGNA

>member
-1 MAVNDFIVNLVA
+1 MIDMVSSNNTFANNSMIFKTIDSSVDNTRKTLALFNKDWNTYKTNWQQGFSQNGVAGGIKSIFQSSNSNSVISKDQLQILRNWNNAVAHGCTNQETFNRIIKDADSNTKLYFSGLNKGKGSVEGLKNAQNVAKQSTIGLTLAQTALNAAISLGFTAALMLAVKGLDKLINSAKRASEAADEAFSDTTEKVQKNEEEAKSLDELISKYKELKESENLDVDGRKEIKEIQNDIADLVGVQASNLDLVNGKLDDEIAKLDEISAKEAKNAYETATANYNNSKKATDKAAGDDSFLFIDGYSYTGKREKEAEKVLKNAGFGGNVQSGGFFGNTLFIMDSFDNDMKELKGAQEKADYLQSMIDVLEQNGQRATDLYAGLISQRDKYLQYIDNQQDAANSLVNSWISYSQFSNDELSKINVDSLDSFEEYRQKMIEEAKNDESIGKMLADGTLSDEDLENTVNDF
-13 GLSKTKSKQQIKSD
+13 
-27 AKSLGDMKFVKLI
+27 M
-40 GNLDMPKTRKAIKAQ
+40 
-55 LKGLNNL
+55 
-62 TFNITPNVNTKGV
+62 
-75 QTATKQ
+75 
-81 AINNAQRV
+81 
-89 ANNNK
+89 
-94 VHLNFDTSKQQ
+94 
-105 LVNQIKILG
+105 
-114 RNNNKLFNNHEMTA
+114 
-128 KYNQLL
+128 
-134 NAANVAKSTGELKT
+134 
-148 LRGELSA
+148 
-155 FKTELVATN
+155 
-164 NAGMTW
+164 
-170 GSKFKESVKSYT
+170 
-182 KFFSGASLV
+182 
-191 YAISNQVRNAAT
+191 
-203 EAKTLDDSLVNL
+203 
-215 QKVTDEISDRDA
+215 
-227 LYKYFDKSLSK
+227 
-238 AQELNVKVGSLID
+238 
-251 AVTELKKL
+251 
-259 GWDLDDAE
+259 
-267 LGAKWA
+267 
-273 NILSNVGDVD
+273 
-283 IDTAI
+283 
-288 GSIKT
+288 
-293 SIASFDE
+293 
-300 IGGYGNDQMDKKLEA
+300 
-315 YTDLINNMSN
+315 
-325 KYSIDAEGLAESIR
+325 
-339 LSAGTLTEAHMSIEQ
+339 
-354 AATMFATANKYYN
+354 
-367 DPSYLGNTAKIGSLR
+367 
-382 MRASSGDTDAIEEL
+382 
-396 QEMGEE
+396 
-402 VDDLATAT
+402 
-410 SNLREKLMAL
+410 
-420 TGVDIMEDEHTFK
+420 
-433 SYYDQL
+433 
-439 YEISQ
+439 
-444 VMDKLDDTSRA
+444 
-455 NVLET
+455 
-460 MFGKSRSA
+460 
-468 AGAAILSGMKESASA
+468 
-483 YEDAINSAG
+483 
-492 SATEEYQTWMTSADA
+492 
-507 ACQRFSNTLT
+507 
-517 ETYQSIINGNT
+517 
-528 VRDLANLG
+528 
-536 SAVLEFA
+536 
-543 NNWGIVEGTLKGVI
+543 
-557 ALNLGKFIATG
+557 
-568 GMALITATKQ
+568 
-578 VEQYGKA
+578 
-585 LQMASNV
+585 
-592 PNGNLSARFQAL
+592 
-604 KSIAQATSTLTTEQL
+604 ATSTKFSTWYEQ
-619 RNVLATNTLTQADR
+619 
-633 VRILQMQGMTKEMA
+633 
-647 LQKLAEMNLTQATN
+647 
-661 AQTAANT
+661 
-668 TSTASTFSLKA
+668 
-679 AMTGLGA
+679 
-686 TLKSVFL
+686 
-693 SNPVGIVLMGISLG
+693 
-707 VSAVTSAV
+707 
-715 SKHNQA
+715 
-721 VEEARQKAK
+721 
-730 EAADAANTLGDEIA
+730 
-744 TLANKYIQL
+744 
-753 SDAVKTDASAKEDL
+753 
-767 MTTQTELLK
+767 
-776 KLGLEGESID
+776 
-786 DLIAKYGSLSNAIK
+786 
-800 QASIDSLKNQQ
+800 
-811 TDLIAGVNAAKEELM
+811 
-826 DVAKDNFWGTNNI
+826 W
-839 ISASGEEAVK
+839 
-849 AFKELEKAGV
+849 
-859 IDSGSYGTGGGQL
+859 
-872 VLIGD
+872 
-877 DTVEGALEN
+877 
-886 YKKLEDAV
+886 
-894 NALRDSE
+894 
-901 AFTADE
+901 
-907 LSDNS
+907 
-912 LFNSI
+912 
-917 YSRYSEMKESVEAY
+917 
-931 NSSIDNL
+931 
-938 NENLAQQT
+938 
-946 MLTALQGNELPKT
+946 
-959 EEDFNKFK
+959 
-967 QELIDTAVASEQF
+967 
-980 IGNEKE
+980 IGNIESDVQHE
-986 ITDAIN
+986 TPISSTDI
-992 NYLSTVPE
+992 
-1000 FEGYYSIPLENELDK
+1000 
-1015 VDELLNQEDFS
+1015 
-1026 KTFTDTLA
+1026 LA

-1040 DGLDQLDKIY
+1040 TGLDQLDKIY

-1348 SQIESEIHD
+1348 SQIESEIQD

-1448 KLIDRRKALVSLKEA
+1448 KLIDRRKALVSLKET

-1567 DKVKSKIIGS
+1567 DKAKSKIIGS

-1587 SAQSAA
+1587 IAQSAA

-1602 SVKDLKTATK
+1602 SVKDLRTATK
-1612 KDNNIPVYNVDASG
+1612 KDNNISVYNVDALG

-1677 ALVANDTAQATAALS
+1677 ALVANDTAQETAALS

-1710 AKTTADFK
+1710 AKTTADSK

-2000 HKDMTNKDTGNF
+2000 HKDMTDKDTGNF

-2175 ISDTEDMLDDLMTDY
+2175 ISDTEDMLDDLMSDY
-2190 QKFIDEK
+2190 QEFIDEK
-2197 LNDTNTILD
+2197 INDTNTILD
-2206 EIKTLLGSDIIE
+2206 SIKELLGGNDGIIA
-2218 TIKGLDSNLTNDTKD
+2218 TLKSLDSSLTNTTKD
-2233 QIGSST
+2233 QIDSST

-2247 AAKDYVHN
+2247 GAKDYVNN
-2255 TVTNDQNKVNSKT
+2255 TVTNDRNTINSSHKT
-2268 DTSSYD
+2268 GLLRPTAVGTITLDNSLES
-2274 PAKEADI
+2274 
-2281 AKKKNGIAQ
+2281 KKKNTTSIDD
-2290 KKKAINGQRQS
+2290 KLKTEKKAVKDAINSGKSRS
-2301 FQNQIKE
+2301 KK
-2308 LESQLKQLYGE
+2308 LTDK
-2319 LNSIEN
+2319 EN
-2325 KYQFEK
+2325 KE
-2331 SSTKNKD
+2331 
-2338 KLQDLKN
+2338 
-2345 NYIEKKSGLNAMIQD
+2345 
-2360 VTHNKD
+2360 H
-2366 MLQQFIADL
+2366 ADL
-2375 DKQSAQLDK
+2375 WKYIVKNYGRTPTNKMYKKLGGILGVKTDDTVTSKQKTAILNRMK
-2384 DLASINGYEKGSEH
+2384 FNGYKKGSEH
-2398 IDKRQLAWTQE
+2398 IDKSQLAWTQE

-2463 PDIAKSACTSTI
+2463 PDIAKSAGTSTI
-2475 VEVGDIVMNSVND
+2475 VEVGDIVMNGVND

-2500 LKNGKTTQCITE
+2500 CKNGKTTQCITE
-2512 AVSAKQLGKNGVGNA
+2512 AVSAKQLKKNSIGNA

>member
-1 MAVNDFIVNLVA
+1 MVSSNNTFANNSMIFKTIDSSVDNTRKTLALFNKDWNTYKTNWQQGFSQNGVAGGIKSIFQSSNSNSVISKDQLQILRNWNNAVAHGCTNQETFNRIIKDADSNTKLYFSGLNKGKGSVEGLKNAQNVAKQSTIGLTLAQTALNAAISLGFTAALMLAVKGLDKLINSAKRASEAADEAFSDTTEKVQKNEEEAKSLDELISKYKELKESENLDVDGRKEIKEIQNDIADLVGVQASNLDLVNGKLDDEIAKLDEISAKEAKNAYETATANYNNSKKATDKAAGDDSFLFIDGYSYTGKREKEAEKVLKNAGLGGNVQSGGFFGNTLFIMDSFDNDMKELKGAQEKADYLQSMIDVLEQNGQRATDLYAGLISQRDKYLQYIDNQQDAANSLVNSWISYSQFSNDELSKINVDSLDSFEEYRQKMIEEAKNDESIGKMLADGTLSDEDLENTVNDF
-13 GLSKTKSKQQIKSD
+13 
-27 AKSLGDMKFVKLI
+27 M
-40 GNLDMPKTRKAIKAQ
+40 
-55 LKGLNNL
+55 
-62 TFNITPNVNTKGV
+62 
-75 QTATKQ
+75 
-81 AINNAQRV
+81 
-89 ANNNK
+89 
-94 VHLNFDTSKQQ
+94 
-105 LVNQIKILG
+105 
-114 RNNNKLFNNHEMTA
+114 
-128 KYNQLL
+128 
-134 NAANVAKSTGELKT
+134 
-148 LRGELSA
+148 
-155 FKTELVATN
+155 
-164 NAGMTW
+164 
-170 GSKFKESVKSYT
+170 
-182 KFFSGASLV
+182 
-191 YAISNQVRNAAT
+191 
-203 EAKTLDDSLVNL
+203 
-215 QKVTDEISDRDA
+215 
-227 LYKYFDKSLSK
+227 
-238 AQELNVKVGSLID
+238 
-251 AVTELKKL
+251 
-259 GWDLDDAE
+259 
-267 LGAKWA
+267 
-273 NILSNVGDVD
+273 
-283 IDTAI
+283 
-288 GSIKT
+288 
-293 SIASFDE
+293 
-300 IGGYGNDQMDKKLEA
+300 
-315 YTDLINNMSN
+315 
-325 KYSIDAEGLAESIR
+325 
-339 LSAGTLTEAHMSIEQ
+339 
-354 AATMFATANKYYN
+354 
-367 DPSYLGNTAKIGSLR
+367 
-382 MRASSGDTDAIEEL
+382 
-396 QEMGEE
+396 
-402 VDDLATAT
+402 
-410 SNLREKLMAL
+410 
-420 TGVDIMEDEHTFK
+420 
-433 SYYDQL
+433 
-439 YEISQ
+439 
-444 VMDKLDDTSRA
+444 
-455 NVLET
+455 
-460 MFGKSRSA
+460 
-468 AGAAILSGMKESASA
+468 
-483 YEDAINSAG
+483 
-492 SATEEYQTWMTSADA
+492 
-507 ACQRFSNTLT
+507 
-517 ETYQSIINGNT
+517 
-528 VRDLANLG
+528 
-536 SAVLEFA
+536 
-543 NNWGIVEGTLKGVI
+543 
-557 ALNLGKFIATG
+557 
-568 GMALITATKQ
+568 
-578 VEQYGKA
+578 
-585 LQMASNV
+585 
-592 PNGNLSARFQAL
+592 
-604 KSIAQATSTLTTEQL
+604 ATSTKFSTWYEQ
-619 RNVLATNTLTQADR
+619 
-633 VRILQMQGMTKEMA
+633 
-647 LQKLAEMNLTQATN
+647 
-661 AQTAANT
+661 
-668 TSTASTFSLKA
+668 
-679 AMTGLGA
+679 
-686 TLKSVFL
+686 
-693 SNPVGIVLMGISLG
+693 
-707 VSAVTSAV
+707 
-715 SKHNQA
+715 
-721 VEEARQKAK
+721 
-730 EAADAANTLGDEIA
+730 
-744 TLANKYIQL
+744 
-753 SDAVKTDASAKEDL
+753 
-767 MTTQTELLK
+767 
-776 KLGLEGESID
+776 
-786 DLIAKYGSLSNAIK
+786 
-800 QASIDSLKNQQ
+800 
-811 TDLIAGVNAAKEELM
+811 
-826 DVAKDNFWGTNNI
+826 W
-839 ISASGEEAVK
+839 
-849 AFKELEKAGV
+849 
-859 IDSGSYGTGGGQL
+859 
-872 VLIGD
+872 
-877 DTVEGALEN
+877 
-886 YKKLEDAV
+886 
-894 NALRDSE
+894 
-901 AFTADE
+901 
-907 LSDNS
+907 
-912 LFNSI
+912 
-917 YSRYSEMKESVEAY
+917 
-931 NSSIDNL
+931 
-938 NENLAQQT
+938 
-946 MLTALQGNELPKT
+946 
-959 EEDFNKFK
+959 
-967 QELIDTAVASEQF
+967 
-980 IGNEKE
+980 IGNIESDVQHE
-986 ITDAIN
+986 TPISSTDI
-992 NYLSTVPE
+992 
-1000 FEGYYSIPLENELDK
+1000 
-1015 VDELLNQEDFS
+1015 
-1026 KTFTDTLA
+1026 LA

-1040 DGLDQLDKIY
+1040 TGLDQLDKIY

-1348 SQIESEIHD
+1348 SQIESEIQD

-1448 KLIDRRKALVSLKEA
+1448 KLIDRRKALVSLKET

-1567 DKVKSKIIGS
+1567 DKAKSKIIGS

-1602 SVKDLKTATK
+1602 SVKDLRTATK
-1612 KDNNIPVYNVDASG
+1612 KDNNISVYNVDALG

-1677 ALVANDTAQATAALS
+1677 ALVANDTAQETAALS

-1710 AKTTADFK
+1710 AKTTADSK

-1873 SNEQKKTEI
+1873 SNEQKKTKI
-1882 NNRISLVEEFGG
+1882 NNRISLVEEFGE

-1904 ISAENGEYKKLIKE
+1904 ISAENGEYKKLIKK

-1932 GSIKKGSDEWYDM
+1932 GSIKKGSDEWYEM
-1945 VAKIND
+1945 VSAINE

-1978 DKSLETVK
+1978 DKSMETVK

-2000 HKDMTNKDTGNF
+2000 HKDMTDKDTGNF

-2064 RDLQDAHRE
+2064 RDLQNAHRE

-2111 DSELDAY
+2111 DSELEAY

-2137 LIPYSNN
+2137 LTAYTGNN
-2144 DTEESRAQIQK
+2144 SEESRATIQK

-2175 ISDTEDMLDDLMTDY
+2175 ISDTEDMLDDLISDY
-2190 QKFIDEK
+2190 QEFIDEK
-2197 LNDTNTILD
+2197 INDTNTILD
-2206 EIKTLLGSDIIE
+2206 SIKELLGGNDGIIA
-2218 TIKGLDSNLTNDTKD
+2218 TLKSLDSTLTNTTKD
-2233 QIGSST
+2233 QIDSST

-2247 AAKDYVHN
+2247 GAKDYVNN
-2255 TVTNDQNKVNSKT
+2255 TVTNDRNTINSSPKT
-2268 DTSSYD
+2268 GLLRPTAVGTITLDNSLES
-2274 PAKEADI
+2274 
-2281 AKKKNGIAQ
+2281 KKKNTTSIDD
-2290 KKKAINGQRQS
+2290 KLKNEKKAVKDAINSGKSRS
-2301 FQNQIKE
+2301 KKLTDKENQE
-2308 LESQLKQLYGE
+2308 
-2319 LNSIEN
+2319 
-2325 KYQFEK
+2325 
-2331 SSTKNKD
+2331 
-2338 KLQDLKN
+2338 
-2345 NYIEKKSGLNAMIQD
+2345 
-2360 VTHNKD
+2360 H
-2366 MLQQFIADL
+2366 ADL
-2375 DKQSAQLDK
+2375 WKYIVKNYGRTPTNKMYKKLGDILGVKTDDTVTSKQKTAILNRMK
-2384 DLASINGYEKGSEH
+2384 FNGYKKGSEH
-2398 IDKRQLAWTQE
+2398 IDKSQLAWTQE
-2409 NKRELIYRAADGALL
+2409 DKREMIYRASDGAVL
-2424 TELNPGDKVFTN
+2424 TKLNPGDKVFTN
-2436 EMTENLWELAK
+2436 EMTENLWKMAQV
-2447 TNPSL
+2447 NPSL
-2452 LYSSTN
+2452 LTSGINYMPN
-2458 FVPKL
+2458 L
-2463 PDIAKSACTSTI
+2463 PEITKSAGTSTI
-2475 VEVGDIVMNSVND
+2475 VEVGDIVMNGVND
-2488 PETFGRQLREEI
+2488 VETFGRQLREEI
-2500 LKNGKTTQCITE
+2500 LRNGKTTQCITE
-2512 AVSAKQLGKNGVGNA
+2512 AVSAKQLGKNGIGNA

>member
-27 AKSLGDMKFVKLI
+27 AKSLGDMYVKLI
-40 GNLDMPKTRKAIKAQ
+40 GNLDMSKTRKAINAQ

-75 QTATKQ
+75 QSATKQ

-1040 DGLDQLDKIY
+1040 EGLDQLDKIY

-1066 NDGFKEAFGN
+1066 NEDFKKQFGELGS
-1076 MTNVTEE
+1076 V
-1083 YKNAYDDFIE
+1083 YDDFIK
-1093 TISNNPSDLSAC
+1093 TIANSPSDLGAC
-1105 QSAFDNLATA
+1105 QSAFNKLTTE
-1115 YIYNSDALKNV
+1115 YINNSDVMKNL
-1126 TEETKASTIA
+1126 TEDTKAGTVA
-1136 MLSQMGV
+1136 MLEQMGV
-1143 VNAAEVVNY
+1143 ANAEEMVEARLAAQKYATANGCIDLANATWEEISALIAEGNASQETQQYLANLALSKIDVNNIKLDTKADVDNIIAIANAA
-1152 RLGASE
+1152 GAS
-1158 SYAADTGKDLE
+1158 AAQ
-1169 SATLSEITAFAKEA
+1169 I
-1183 DMSDIT
+1183 
-1189 KASLAA
+1189 AA
-1195 YVIEKI
+1195 LK
-1201 HAASI
+1201 
-1206 TITTS
+1206 
-1211 ADINN
+1211 
-1216 LTALCSQ
+1216 
-1223 LGVAGTALAQF
+1223 TALASLSNANITKWDDANKGGGMGSTNLMNPAKLNTPSSGNSKIDQF
-1234 ARLKAIAM
+1234 AKQQQAQKTKDAVQDAT
-1242 DTSGKYTDGYKEYA
+1242 DTLAKTLDDIKNGAYNLDASNFYA
-1256 TTAADQILQN
+1256 N
-1266 AVNAAQTKYT
+1266 YS
-1276 PQFGGGSATSKA
+1276 GGSATSKA
-1288 MDDAAKSAKKASDTA
+1288 VNDAAKAAKDAA
-1303 KETAQTLDWI
+1303 KDVKEAVAETFDFI
-1313 ETKLK
+1313 ENGINR
-1318 LASKETEKLS
+1318 
-1328 KSFDKAF
+1328 FDKAF
-1335 GMNQTRERYHAYI
+1335 SKLEDKVDKTSSSFTSRLNAYKEALNAATFGI
-1348 SQIESEIHD
+1348 ELLTDDYNKYMQKANEVGLNEDIASAVRGGASNIWDYSDDTVKQQIKD
-1357 NTTAAQ
+1357 YQNWYDKAQ
-1363 VYQEKL
+1363 DCLDKIDELKDKQLELTQASIELLITQYEKL
-1369 NQIGLSYEWIAK
+1369 STKVENANDRMEKWI
-1381 IQSGAFSIDSI
+1381 
-1392 TDENLKTQIS
+1392 
-1402 EYQTYSDKLNSCYD
+1402 
-1416 TIESLE
+1416 
-1422 EERLQ
+1422 
-1427 ASVNYAEKLI
+1427 
-1437 DSHEKEIDSIN
+1437 
-1448 KLIDRRKALVSLKEA
+1448 SLKESWG
-1463 FGLSASKSDLKY
+1463 FSANTKNYNSMNKNIQKQIDYINKQDEQLKLL
-1475 QQDQYE
+1475 Q
-1481 QEIDA
+1481 
-1486 LERQNKEIYDLMWT
+1486 KT
-1500 TTYGDEAWQKY
+1500 VTKGSEAWYEY
-1511 NDQMIENTSSIQ
+1511 NERIDSNKASLIELKQQMQ
-1523 DLTQSLADLASE
+1523 
-1535 MANLPIDK
+1535 
-1543 YEKALDKISAKNDLL
+1543 
-1558 DAKLENATS
+1558 ENAT
-1567 DKVKSKIIGS
+1567 
-1577 QLKLTRKKDN
+1577 
-1587 SAQSAA
+1587 AA
-1593 KTTQSNLNQ
+1593 
-1602 SVKDLKTATK
+1602 
-1612 KDNNIPVYNVDASG
+1612 
-1626 PNVKART
+1626 
-1633 AVNDYYKKVQNY
+1633 AV
-1645 TKAKKQIPASL
+1645 
-1656 ISKISGDGYSTLS
+1656 
-1669 KACANYNA
+1669 
-1677 ALVANDTAQATAALS
+1677 
-1692 RETIRQ
+1692 
-1698 ELADLAEQRASL
+1698 L
-1710 AKTTADFK
+1710 AKTTADK
-1718 VEKYDSKDELYDA
+1718 KTEKYDSQDELYDA
-1731 KLDNATSTSSK
+1731 KIDNATSAKSK
-1742 NKLIDRKISNINNRQ
+1742 NKLIDKKISNINKTQ
-1757 SAYNTA
+1757 KAYNTA
-1763 VKTDNK
+1763 VSTDNK
-1769 NIKSA
+1769 NLKSA
-1774 QKNISKIKS
+1774 KKTISKFKS
-1783 TKKNKKILASIKKA
+1783 TKENKKILASIKKA
-1797 AKAGKRIS
+1797 AKSGKRIS
-1805 QSLLNKAAKL
+1805 QSLLNKASKL
-1815 NDGGKLYDA
+1815 NDNGKLYNA
-1824 CIQYNAYLDAKEA
+1824 CVQYNAYLDAKEA
-1837 DKVTADL
+1837 DKATADL

-1863 IASKYDNKIS
+1863 ISSDYENKIS
-1873 SNEQKKTEI
+1873 SNEQKKTSI
-1882 NNRISLVEEFGG
+1882 NNKISLAQEQGK
-1894 QANVSDYKSL
+1894 QVSTAYYKSL
-1904 ISAENGEYKKLIKE
+1904 ISAEKGEQSKLIKE
-1918 REELRRNLEESVVN
+1918 RKKLQKSLNDAVIS
-1932 GSIKKGSDEWYDM
+1932 GSIKKGSDEWFEM
-1945 VAKIND
+1945 VSAINE
-1951 VTNAIDESIRSI
+1951 VTNAIDESTQSI
-1963 KQYQNA
+1963 VEFQNA

-2000 HKDMTNKDTGNF
+2000 HKDMTDKDTGNF
-2012 TEYGIATIGLHKT
+2012 TEYGIAAIGLHKT
-2025 NYDNYIAQAEA
+2025 NYDSYIAQAEA

-2073 AKKSAEDELESINDL
+2073 AKKSAEDELESIQDL
-2088 VKQGYE
+2088 NKQGYE

-2101 KLIEKYKKLK
+2101 KLIDKFKNLK
-2111 DSELDAY
+2111 DNALDYY
-2118 KYQKE
+2118 KYAKS
-2123 IAEKTKQIASLQKQ
+2123 IIEKTKQIAALQKQ
-2137 LIPYSNN
+2137 LIAYNGN
-2144 DTEESRAQIQK
+2144 DSEESRATIQK
-2155 LKVELENAKSD
+2155 LKVQLEESKSD
-2166 LKDTQYEKF
+2166 LQDTIYERYL
-2175 ISDTEDMLDDLMTDY
+2175 SDTEDMLDDLMNDY
-2190 QKFIDEK
+2190 QEFIDEK

-2206 EIKTLLGSDIIE
+2206 SIKELLGGNDGIIA
-2218 TIKGLDSNLTNDTKD
+2218 TLKSLDSSLTNTTKD
-2233 QIGSST
+2233 QIDSST

-2247 AAKDYVHN
+2247 GAKDYVNN
-2255 TVTNDQNKVNSKT
+2255 TVTNDRNKVNSKT

-2409 NKRELIYRAADGALL
+2409 NKRELIYRASDGAVL
-2424 TELNPGDKVFTN
+2424 TKLNPGDKVFTN
-2436 EMTENLWELAK
+2436 EMTENLWKMAQM
-2447 TNPSL
+2447 NPAQMGITSQF
-2452 LYSSTN
+2452 T
-2458 FVPKL
+2458 KL
-2463 PDIAKSACTSTI
+2463 PDMSRNVSNSGNTTI
-2475 VEVGDIVMNSVND
+2475 QIGDIKMEGVND
-2488 PETFGRQLREEI
+2488 VETFGRQLREEI
-2500 LKNGKTTQCITE
+2500 LRNGKTTQCITE
-2512 AVSAKQLGKNGVGNA
+2512 AVSAKQLGKNGIGNA

>member
-1 MAVNDFIVNLVA
+1 MIFKTMTNTSGKTGIQPNNFIS
-13 GLSKTKSKQQIKSD
+13 GLFNGDLFKKQTFSLSEVLSTSD
-27 AKSLGDMKFVKLI
+27 VD
-40 GNLDMPKTRKAIKAQ
+40 AIKAYNKQ
-55 LKGLNNL
+55 IDNCV
-62 TFNITPNVNTKGV
+62 TS
-75 QTATKQ
+75 QTAFNRTMLNTSKEAQNVVAAANGNKVALDGLTKSSKAAELGMKALAMAGNMLLIYALTSAVDIIYKCATASDRLAESAAQ
-81 AINNAQRV
+81 MGSEFVSTKSDISDYKTKIKELYQTINDDTSSYEDTYNARQELLKIQDEMIDKFGDEADAVKLVTDAINGQTDSLDTLTQDKWQETVNAFNSDRGKGWTEKVADAFANIGHGNNFQRMIDEME
-89 ANNNK
+89 
-94 VHLNFDTSKQQ
+94 DTEVTFHMIPMYGDDTYEEFSK
-105 LVNQIKILG
+105 
-114 RNNNKLFNNHEMTA
+114 KLKEDFGADITRTERDDAITLSGDLDTIY
-128 KYNQLL
+128 KQLL
-134 NAANVAKSTGELKT
+134 NIQTLAKGMGIDDTFLNDLGNQADEAKSK
-148 LRGELSA
+148 
-155 FKTELVATN
+155 
-164 NAGMTW
+164 
-170 GSKFKESVKSYT
+170 
-182 KFFSGASLV
+182 
-191 YAISNQVRNAAT
+191 
-203 EAKTLDDSLVNL
+203 LDEYQEMYSQHV
-215 QKVTDEISDRDA
+215 
-227 LYKYFDKSLSK
+227 LYDKIFNSEDYEK
-238 AQELNVKVGSLID
+238 
-251 AVTELKKL
+251 
-259 GWDLDDAE
+259 
-267 LGAKWA
+267 
-273 NILSNVGDVD
+273 
-283 IDTAI
+283 
-288 GSIKT
+288 
-293 SIASFDE
+293 SFDE
-300 IGGYGNDQMDKKLEA
+300 INKA
-315 YTDLINNMSN
+315 YE
-325 KYSIDAEGLAESIR
+325 KYQDAFASGDEESIEKAKQNYAEIVQ
-339 LSAGTLTEAHMSIEQ
+339 SATKGLDDQSVIDYFNSM
-354 AATMFATANKYYN
+354 YP
-367 DPSYLGNTAKIGSLR
+367 D
-382 MRASSGDTDAIEEL
+382 L
-396 QEMGEE
+396 QEVVGGWEFE
-402 VDDLATAT
+402 VKFKAAVDDD
-410 SNLREKLMAL
+410 S
-420 TGVDIMEDEHTFK
+420 
-433 SYYDQL
+433 
-439 YEISQ
+439 
-444 VMDKLDDTSRA
+444 DDF
-455 NVLET
+455 E
-460 MFGKSRSA
+460 
-468 AGAAILSGMKESASA
+468 
-483 YEDAINSAG
+483 
-492 SATEEYQTWMTSADA
+492 
-507 ACQRFSNTLT
+507 
-517 ETYQSIINGNT
+517 
-528 VRDLANLG
+528 
-536 SAVLEFA
+536 
-543 NNWGIVEGTLKGVI
+543 KGV
-557 ALNLGKFIATG
+557 
-568 GMALITATKQ
+568 Q
-578 VEQYGKA
+578 
-585 LQMASNV
+585 
-592 PNGNLSARFQAL
+592 
-604 KSIAQATSTLTTEQL
+604 
-619 RNVLATNTLTQADR
+619 
-633 VRILQMQGMTKEMA
+633 
-647 LQKLAEMNLTQATN
+647 
-661 AQTAANT
+661 
-668 TSTASTFSLKA
+668 
-679 AMTGLGA
+679 
-686 TLKSVFL
+686 
-693 SNPVGIVLMGISLG
+693 
-707 VSAVTSAV
+707 
-715 SKHNQA
+715 
-721 VEEARQKAK
+721 
-730 EAADAANTLGDEIA
+730 
-744 TLANKYIQL
+744 
-753 SDAVKTDASAKEDL
+753 
-767 MTTQTELLK
+767 
-776 KLGLEGESID
+776 
-786 DLIAKYGSLSNAIK
+786 
-800 QASIDSLKNQQ
+800 
-811 TDLIAGVNAAKEELM
+811 
-826 DVAKDNFWGTNNI
+826 
-839 ISASGEEAVK
+839 
-849 AFKELEKAGV
+849 
-859 IDSGSYGTGGGQL
+859 
-872 VLIGD
+872 
-877 DTVEGALEN
+877 
-886 YKKLEDAV
+886 DAV
-894 NALRDSE
+894 NKFDTIEDIKNYNPKVATDEQKDAYLQLKQY
-901 AFTADE
+901 ADE
-907 LSDNS
+907 YGLTLDQLIDKLVQLGLLQSQSKSDLLNKLIPSKSSPTAGVASVLTDTMDGVDADEATKWVESLTEEEAKLANSKDFENALEEQKKKLNGASLSADDYAAA
-912 LFNSI
+912 LQAV
-917 YSRYSEMKESVEAY
+917 K
-931 NSSIDNL
+931 DKQ
-938 NENLAQQT
+938 NENS
-946 MLTALQGNELPKT
+946 
-959 EEDFNKFK
+959 EETP
-967 QELIDTAVASEQF
+967 ISS
-980 IGNEKE
+980 
-986 ITDAIN
+986 TDI
-992 NYLSTVPE
+992 
-1000 FEGYYSIPLENELDK
+1000 
-1015 VDELLNQEDFS
+1015 
-1026 KTFTDTLA
+1026 LA

-1040 DGLDQLDKIY
+1040 TGLDQLDKIY
-1050 ADVYDK
+1050 ADVYNK

-1076 MTNVTEE
+1076 MTNVTED
-1083 YKNAYDDFIE
+1083 YKNAYDDFIK
-1093 TISNNPSDLSAC
+1093 TISNNPADLSAC

-1136 MLSQMGV
+1136 MLSQMGI

-1195 YVIEKI
+1195 YVTEKI

-1303 KETAQTLDWI
+1303 KETAQDIDWI

-1348 SQIESEIHD
+1348 SQIESEIQD

-1448 KLIDRRKALVSLKEA
+1448 KLIDRRKALVSLKET

-1511 NDQMIENTSSIQ
+1511 NDQMIDNTSSIQ

-1567 DKVKSKIIGS
+1567 DKAKSKIIGS

-1612 KDNNIPVYNVDASG
+1612 KDNNISVYNVDASG

-1677 ALVANDTAQATAALS
+1677 ALVANDTAQETAALS

-1710 AKTTADFK
+1710 AKTTADSK

-1757 SAYNTA
+1757 NAYNTA

-1783 TKKNKKILASIKKA
+1783 TKENKKILTSIKKT

-1824 CIQYNAYLDAKEA
+1824 CIQYNAYLDAKET
-1837 DKVTADL
+1837 DKATADL

-1850 QDKATLAKEKFDN
+1850 QDKATLVKEKFDN
-1863 IASKYDNKIS
+1863 ISSDYENKIS

-1882 NNRISLVEEFGG
+1882 NNRISLAEEFGG

-1918 REELRRNLEESVVN
+1918 REELRRNLEKAVVN

-1945 VAKIND
+1945 VTKIND
-1951 VTNAIDESIRSI
+1951 VTNAIDESIQSI

-1978 DKSLETVK
+1978 DKSMETVK

-2000 HKDMTNKDTGNF
+2000 HKEMTDKDTGNF
-2012 TEYGIATIGLHKT
+2012 TEYGIAAIGLHKT
-2025 NYDNYIAQAEA
+2025 NYDSYIAQAEA

-2088 VKQGYE
+2088 VKHGYE

-2137 LIPYSNN
+2137 LTAYTGNN
-2144 DTEESRAQIQK
+2144 SEESRATIQK

-2175 ISDTEDMLDDLMTDY
+2175 ISDTEDMLDDLMSDY
-2190 QKFIDEK
+2190 QEFIDEK
-2197 LNDTNTILD
+2197 INDTNTILD
-2206 EIKTLLGSDIIE
+2206 SIKELLGGNDGIIA
-2218 TIKGLDSNLTNDTKD
+2218 TLKSLDSSLTNTTKD
-2233 QIGSST
+2233 QIDSST

-2247 AAKDYVHN
+2247 GAKDYVNN
-2255 TVTNDQNKVNSKT
+2255 TVTNDRNTINSSPKT
-2268 DTSSYD
+2268 GLLRPTAVGTITLDNSLES
-2274 PAKEADI
+2274 
-2281 AKKKNGIAQ
+2281 KKKNTTSIDD
-2290 KKKAINGQRQS
+2290 KLKKEKKAVKDAINSGKSRS
-2301 FQNQIKE
+2301 KKLTDKENQE
-2308 LESQLKQLYGE
+2308 
-2319 LNSIEN
+2319 
-2325 KYQFEK
+2325 
-2331 SSTKNKD
+2331 
-2338 KLQDLKN
+2338 
-2345 NYIEKKSGLNAMIQD
+2345 
-2360 VTHNKD
+2360 H
-2366 MLQQFIADL
+2366 ADL
-2375 DKQSAQLDK
+2375 WKYIVKNYGRTPTNKMYKKLGGILGVKTDDTVTSKQKTAILNRMK
-2384 DLASINGYEKGSEH
+2384 FNGYKKGSEH
-2398 IDKRQLAWTQE
+2398 IDKSQLAWTQE
-2409 NKRELIYRAADGALL
+2409 DKREMIYRASDGAVL
-2424 TELNPGDKVFTN
+2424 TKLNPGDKVFTN
-2436 EMTENLWELAK
+2436 EMTENLWKMAQM
-2447 TNPSL
+2447 NPSL
-2452 LYSSTN
+2452 LTSGINYMPN
-2458 FVPKL
+2458 L
-2463 PDIAKSACTSTI
+2463 PEITKSAGTSTI
-2475 VEVGDIVMNSVND
+2475 VEVGDIVMNGVND

-2500 LKNGKTTQCITE
+2500 CKNGKTTQCITE
-2512 AVSAKQLGKNGVGNA
+2512 AVSAKQLKKNSIGNA

>member
-1 MAVNDFIVNLVA
+1 MTNTSGKTGIQPNNFIS
-13 GLSKTKSKQQIKSD
+13 GLFNGDLFKKQTFSLSEVLSTSD
-27 AKSLGDMKFVKLI
+27 VD
-40 GNLDMPKTRKAIKAQ
+40 AIKAYNKQ
-55 LKGLNNL
+55 IDNCV
-62 TFNITPNVNTKGV
+62 TS
-75 QTATKQ
+75 QTAFNRTMLNTSKEAQNVVAAANGNKVALDGLTKSSKAAELGMKALAMAGNMLLIYALTSAVDIIYKCATASDRLAESAAQ
-81 AINNAQRV
+81 MGSEFVSTKSDISDYKTKIKELYQTINDDTSSYEDTYNARQELLKIQDEMIDKFGDEADAVKLVTDAINGQTDSLDTLTQDKWQETVNAFNSDRGKGWTEKVADAFANIGHGNNFQRMIDEME
-89 ANNNK
+89 
-94 VHLNFDTSKQQ
+94 DTEVTFHMIPMYGDDTYEEFSK
-105 LVNQIKILG
+105 
-114 RNNNKLFNNHEMTA
+114 KLKEDFGADITRTERDDAITLSGDLDTIY
-128 KYNQLL
+128 KQLL
-134 NAANVAKSTGELKT
+134 NIQTLAKGMGIDDTFLNDLGNQADEAKSK
-148 LRGELSA
+148 
-155 FKTELVATN
+155 
-164 NAGMTW
+164 
-170 GSKFKESVKSYT
+170 
-182 KFFSGASLV
+182 
-191 YAISNQVRNAAT
+191 
-203 EAKTLDDSLVNL
+203 LDEYQEMYSQHV
-215 QKVTDEISDRDA
+215 
-227 LYKYFDKSLSK
+227 LYDKIFNSEDYEK
-238 AQELNVKVGSLID
+238 
-251 AVTELKKL
+251 
-259 GWDLDDAE
+259 
-267 LGAKWA
+267 
-273 NILSNVGDVD
+273 
-283 IDTAI
+283 
-288 GSIKT
+288 
-293 SIASFDE
+293 SFDE
-300 IGGYGNDQMDKKLEA
+300 INKA
-315 YTDLINNMSN
+315 YE
-325 KYSIDAEGLAESIR
+325 KYQDAFASGDEESIEKAKQNYAEIVQ
-339 LSAGTLTEAHMSIEQ
+339 SATKGLDDQSVIDYFNSM
-354 AATMFATANKYYN
+354 YP
-367 DPSYLGNTAKIGSLR
+367 D
-382 MRASSGDTDAIEEL
+382 L
-396 QEMGEE
+396 QEVVGGWEFE
-402 VDDLATAT
+402 VKFKAAVDDD
-410 SNLREKLMAL
+410 S
-420 TGVDIMEDEHTFK
+420 
-433 SYYDQL
+433 
-439 YEISQ
+439 
-444 VMDKLDDTSRA
+444 DDF
-455 NVLET
+455 E
-460 MFGKSRSA
+460 
-468 AGAAILSGMKESASA
+468 
-483 YEDAINSAG
+483 
-492 SATEEYQTWMTSADA
+492 
-507 ACQRFSNTLT
+507 
-517 ETYQSIINGNT
+517 
-528 VRDLANLG
+528 
-536 SAVLEFA
+536 
-543 NNWGIVEGTLKGVI
+543 KGV
-557 ALNLGKFIATG
+557 
-568 GMALITATKQ
+568 Q
-578 VEQYGKA
+578 
-585 LQMASNV
+585 
-592 PNGNLSARFQAL
+592 
-604 KSIAQATSTLTTEQL
+604 
-619 RNVLATNTLTQADR
+619 
-633 VRILQMQGMTKEMA
+633 
-647 LQKLAEMNLTQATN
+647 
-661 AQTAANT
+661 
-668 TSTASTFSLKA
+668 
-679 AMTGLGA
+679 
-686 TLKSVFL
+686 
-693 SNPVGIVLMGISLG
+693 
-707 VSAVTSAV
+707 
-715 SKHNQA
+715 
-721 VEEARQKAK
+721 
-730 EAADAANTLGDEIA
+730 
-744 TLANKYIQL
+744 
-753 SDAVKTDASAKEDL
+753 
-767 MTTQTELLK
+767 
-776 KLGLEGESID
+776 
-786 DLIAKYGSLSNAIK
+786 
-800 QASIDSLKNQQ
+800 
-811 TDLIAGVNAAKEELM
+811 
-826 DVAKDNFWGTNNI
+826 
-839 ISASGEEAVK
+839 
-849 AFKELEKAGV
+849 
-859 IDSGSYGTGGGQL
+859 
-872 VLIGD
+872 
-877 DTVEGALEN
+877 
-886 YKKLEDAV
+886 DAV
-894 NALRDSE
+894 NKFDTIEDIKNYNPKVATDEQKDAYLQLKQY
-901 AFTADE
+901 ADE
-907 LSDNS
+907 YGLTLDQLIDKLVQLGLLQSQSKSDLLNKLIPSKSSPTAGVASVLTDTMDGVDADEATKWVESLTEEEAKLANSKDFENALEEQKKKLNGASLSADDYAAA
-912 LFNSI
+912 LQAV
-917 YSRYSEMKESVEAY
+917 K
-931 NSSIDNL
+931 DKQ
-938 NENLAQQT
+938 NENS
-946 MLTALQGNELPKT
+946 
-959 EEDFNKFK
+959 EETP
-967 QELIDTAVASEQF
+967 ISS
-980 IGNEKE
+980 
-986 ITDAIN
+986 TDI
-992 NYLSTVPE
+992 
-1000 FEGYYSIPLENELDK
+1000 
-1015 VDELLNQEDFS
+1015 
-1026 KTFTDTLA
+1026 LA

-1040 DGLDQLDKIY
+1040 TGLDQLDKIY

-1303 KETAQTLDWI
+1303 KETAQNIDWI

-1335 GMNQTRERYHAYI
+1335 GMDQTRERYHAYI
-1348 SQIESEIHD
+1348 SQIESEIQD

-1448 KLIDRRKALVSLKEA
+1448 KLIDRRKALVSLKET

-1567 DKVKSKIIGS
+1567 DKAKSKIIGS

-1602 SVKDLKTATK
+1602 SVKDLRTATK
-1612 KDNNIPVYNVDASG
+1612 KDNNISVYNVDASG

-1669 KACANYNA
+1669 KACTNYNA
-1677 ALVANDTAQATAALS
+1677 ALVANDTAQETAALS

-1710 AKTTADFK
+1710 AKTTADSK

-2000 HKDMTNKDTGNF
+2000 HKDMTDKDTGNF

-2175 ISDTEDMLDDLMTDY
+2175 ISDTEDMLDDLMSDY
-2190 QKFIDEK
+2190 QEFIDEK
-2197 LNDTNTILD
+2197 INDTNTILD
-2206 EIKTLLGSDIIE
+2206 SIKELLGGNDGIIA
-2218 TIKGLDSNLTNDTKD
+2218 TLKSLDSSLTNTTKD
-2233 QIGSST
+2233 QIDSST

-2247 AAKDYVHN
+2247 GAKDYVNN
-2255 TVTNDQNKVNSKT
+2255 TVTNDRNTINSSHKT
-2268 DTSSYD
+2268 GLLRPTAVGTITLDNSLES
-2274 PAKEADI
+2274 
-2281 AKKKNGIAQ
+2281 KKKNTTSIDD
-2290 KKKAINGQRQS
+2290 KLKTEKKAVKDAINSGKSRS
-2301 FQNQIKE
+2301 KK
-2308 LESQLKQLYGE
+2308 LTDK
-2319 LNSIEN
+2319 EN
-2325 KYQFEK
+2325 KE
-2331 SSTKNKD
+2331 
-2338 KLQDLKN
+2338 
-2345 NYIEKKSGLNAMIQD
+2345 
-2360 VTHNKD
+2360 H
-2366 MLQQFIADL
+2366 ADL
-2375 DKQSAQLDK
+2375 WKYIVKNYGRTPTNKIYKKLGGILGVKTDDTVTSKQKTAILNRMK
-2384 DLASINGYEKGSEH
+2384 FNGYKKGSEH
-2398 IDKRQLAWTQE
+2398 IDKSQLAWTQE

-2463 PDIAKSACTSTI
+2463 PDIAKSAGTSTI
-2475 VEVGDIVMNSVND
+2475 VEVGDIVMNGVND

>member
-1 MAVNDFIVNLVA
+1 MTNTSGKTGIQPNNFIS
-13 GLSKTKSKQQIKSD
+13 GLFNGDLFKKQTFSLSEVLSTSD
-27 AKSLGDMKFVKLI
+27 VD
-40 GNLDMPKTRKAIKAQ
+40 AIKAYNKQ
-55 LKGLNNL
+55 IDNCV
-62 TFNITPNVNTKGV
+62 TS
-75 QTATKQ
+75 QTAFNRTMLNTSKEAQNVVAAANGNKVALDGLTKSSKAAELGMKALAMAGNMLLIYALTSAVDIIYKCATASDRLAESAAQ
-81 AINNAQRV
+81 MGSEFVSTKSDISDYKTKIKELYQTINDDTSSYEDTYNARQELLKIQDEMIDKFGDEADAVKLVTDAINGQTDSLDTLTQDKWQETVNAFNSDRGKGWTEKVADAFANIGHGNNFQRMIDEME
-89 ANNNK
+89 
-94 VHLNFDTSKQQ
+94 DTEVTFHMIPMYGDDTYEEFSK
-105 LVNQIKILG
+105 
-114 RNNNKLFNNHEMTA
+114 KLKEDFGADITRTERDDAITLSGDLDTIY
-128 KYNQLL
+128 KQLL
-134 NAANVAKSTGELKT
+134 NIQTLAKGMGIDDTFLNDLGNQADEAKSK
-148 LRGELSA
+148 
-155 FKTELVATN
+155 
-164 NAGMTW
+164 
-170 GSKFKESVKSYT
+170 
-182 KFFSGASLV
+182 
-191 YAISNQVRNAAT
+191 
-203 EAKTLDDSLVNL
+203 LDEYQEMYSQHV
-215 QKVTDEISDRDA
+215 
-227 LYKYFDKSLSK
+227 LYDKIFNSEDYEK
-238 AQELNVKVGSLID
+238 
-251 AVTELKKL
+251 
-259 GWDLDDAE
+259 
-267 LGAKWA
+267 
-273 NILSNVGDVD
+273 
-283 IDTAI
+283 
-288 GSIKT
+288 
-293 SIASFDE
+293 SFDE
-300 IGGYGNDQMDKKLEA
+300 INKA
-315 YTDLINNMSN
+315 YE
-325 KYSIDAEGLAESIR
+325 KYQDAFASGDEESIEKAKQNYAEIVQ
-339 LSAGTLTEAHMSIEQ
+339 SATKGLDDQSVIDYFNSM
-354 AATMFATANKYYN
+354 YP
-367 DPSYLGNTAKIGSLR
+367 D
-382 MRASSGDTDAIEEL
+382 L
-396 QEMGEE
+396 QEVVGGWEFE
-402 VDDLATAT
+402 VKFKAAVDDD
-410 SNLREKLMAL
+410 S
-420 TGVDIMEDEHTFK
+420 
-433 SYYDQL
+433 
-439 YEISQ
+439 
-444 VMDKLDDTSRA
+444 DDF
-455 NVLET
+455 E
-460 MFGKSRSA
+460 
-468 AGAAILSGMKESASA
+468 
-483 YEDAINSAG
+483 
-492 SATEEYQTWMTSADA
+492 
-507 ACQRFSNTLT
+507 
-517 ETYQSIINGNT
+517 
-528 VRDLANLG
+528 
-536 SAVLEFA
+536 
-543 NNWGIVEGTLKGVI
+543 KGV
-557 ALNLGKFIATG
+557 
-568 GMALITATKQ
+568 Q
-578 VEQYGKA
+578 
-585 LQMASNV
+585 
-592 PNGNLSARFQAL
+592 
-604 KSIAQATSTLTTEQL
+604 
-619 RNVLATNTLTQADR
+619 
-633 VRILQMQGMTKEMA
+633 
-647 LQKLAEMNLTQATN
+647 
-661 AQTAANT
+661 
-668 TSTASTFSLKA
+668 
-679 AMTGLGA
+679 
-686 TLKSVFL
+686 
-693 SNPVGIVLMGISLG
+693 
-707 VSAVTSAV
+707 
-715 SKHNQA
+715 
-721 VEEARQKAK
+721 
-730 EAADAANTLGDEIA
+730 
-744 TLANKYIQL
+744 
-753 SDAVKTDASAKEDL
+753 
-767 MTTQTELLK
+767 
-776 KLGLEGESID
+776 
-786 DLIAKYGSLSNAIK
+786 
-800 QASIDSLKNQQ
+800 
-811 TDLIAGVNAAKEELM
+811 
-826 DVAKDNFWGTNNI
+826 
-839 ISASGEEAVK
+839 
-849 AFKELEKAGV
+849 
-859 IDSGSYGTGGGQL
+859 
-872 VLIGD
+872 
-877 DTVEGALEN
+877 
-886 YKKLEDAV
+886 DAV
-894 NALRDSE
+894 NKFDTIEDIKNYNPKVATDEQKDAYLQLKQY
-901 AFTADE
+901 ADE
-907 LSDNS
+907 YGLTLDQLIDKLVQLGLLQSQSKSDLLNKLIPSKSSPTAGVASVLTDTMDGVDADEATKWVESLTEEEAKLANSKDFENALEEQKKKLNGASLSADDYAAA
-912 LFNSI
+912 LQAV
-917 YSRYSEMKESVEAY
+917 K
-931 NSSIDNL
+931 DKQ
-938 NENLAQQT
+938 NENS
-946 MLTALQGNELPKT
+946 
-959 EEDFNKFK
+959 EETP
-967 QELIDTAVASEQF
+967 ISS
-980 IGNEKE
+980 
-986 ITDAIN
+986 TDI
-992 NYLSTVPE
+992 
-1000 FEGYYSIPLENELDK
+1000 
-1015 VDELLNQEDFS
+1015 
-1026 KTFTDTLA
+1026 LA

-1040 DGLDQLDKIY
+1040 TGLDQLDKIY

-1348 SQIESEIHD
+1348 SQIESEIQD

-1448 KLIDRRKALVSLKEA
+1448 KLIDRRKALVSLKET

-1567 DKVKSKIIGS
+1567 DKAKSKIIGS

-1602 SVKDLKTATK
+1602 SVKDLRTATK
-1612 KDNNIPVYNVDASG
+1612 KDNNISVYNVDALG

-1677 ALVANDTAQATAALS
+1677 ALVANDTAQETAALS

-1710 AKTTADFK
+1710 AKTTADSK

-2000 HKDMTNKDTGNF
+2000 HKDMTDKDTGNF

-2175 ISDTEDMLDDLMTDY
+2175 ISDTEDMLDDLMSDY
-2190 QKFIDEK
+2190 QEFIDEK
-2197 LNDTNTILD
+2197 INDTNTILD
-2206 EIKTLLGSDIIE
+2206 SIKELLGGNDGIIA
-2218 TIKGLDSNLTNDTKD
+2218 TLKSLDSSLTNTTKD
-2233 QIGSST
+2233 QIDSST

-2247 AAKDYVHN
+2247 GAKDYVNN
-2255 TVTNDQNKVNSKT
+2255 TVTNDRNTINSSHKT
-2268 DTSSYD
+2268 GLLRPTAVGTITLDNSLES
-2274 PAKEADI
+2274 
-2281 AKKKNGIAQ
+2281 KKKNTTSIDD
-2290 KKKAINGQRQS
+2290 KLKTEKKAVKDAINSGKSRS
-2301 FQNQIKE
+2301 KK
-2308 LESQLKQLYGE
+2308 LTDK
-2319 LNSIEN
+2319 EN
-2325 KYQFEK
+2325 KE
-2331 SSTKNKD
+2331 
-2338 KLQDLKN
+2338 
-2345 NYIEKKSGLNAMIQD
+2345 
-2360 VTHNKD
+2360 H
-2366 MLQQFIADL
+2366 ADL
-2375 DKQSAQLDK
+2375 WKYIVKNYGRTPTNKMYKKLGGILGVKTDDTVTSKQKTAILNRMK
-2384 DLASINGYEKGSEH
+2384 FNGYKKGSEH
-2398 IDKRQLAWTQE
+2398 IDKSQLAWTQE
-2409 NKRELIYRAADGALL
+2409 NKRELIYRASDGAVL
-2424 TELNPGDKVFTN
+2424 TKLNPGDKVFTN
-2436 EMTENLWELAK
+2436 EMTENLWKLAK

-2463 PDIAKSACTSTI
+2463 PDIAKSAGTSTI
-2475 VEVGDIVMNSVND
+2475 VEVGDIVMNGVND

-2500 LKNGKTTQCITE
+2500 CKNGKTTQCIAE
-2512 AVSAKQLGKNGVGNA
+2512 AVSAKQLGKNRNSIGNA

>member
-1 MAVNDFIVNLVA
+1 MTNTSGKTGIQPNNFIS
-13 GLSKTKSKQQIKSD
+13 GLFNGDLFKKQTFSLSEVLSTSD
-27 AKSLGDMKFVKLI
+27 VD
-40 GNLDMPKTRKAIKAQ
+40 AIKAYNKQ
-55 LKGLNNL
+55 IDNCV
-62 TFNITPNVNTKGV
+62 TS
-75 QTATKQ
+75 QTAFNRTMLNTSKEAQNVVAAANGNKVALDGLTKSSKAAELGMKALAMAGNMLLIYALTSAVDIIYKCATASDRLAESAAQ
-81 AINNAQRV
+81 MGSEFVSTKSDISDYKTKIKELYQTINDDTSSYEDTYNARQELLKIQDEMIDKFGDEADAVKLVTDAINGQTDSLDTLTQDKWQETVNAFNSDRGKGWTEKVADAFANIGHGNNFQRMIDEME
-89 ANNNK
+89 
-94 VHLNFDTSKQQ
+94 DTEVTFHMIPMYGDDTYEEFSK
-105 LVNQIKILG
+105 
-114 RNNNKLFNNHEMTA
+114 KLKEDFGADITRTERDDAITLSGDLDTIY
-128 KYNQLL
+128 KQLL
-134 NAANVAKSTGELKT
+134 NIQTLAKGMGIDDTFLNDLGNQADEAKSK
-148 LRGELSA
+148 
-155 FKTELVATN
+155 
-164 NAGMTW
+164 
-170 GSKFKESVKSYT
+170 
-182 KFFSGASLV
+182 
-191 YAISNQVRNAAT
+191 
-203 EAKTLDDSLVNL
+203 LDEYQEMYSQHV
-215 QKVTDEISDRDA
+215 
-227 LYKYFDKSLSK
+227 LYDKIFNSEDYEK
-238 AQELNVKVGSLID
+238 
-251 AVTELKKL
+251 
-259 GWDLDDAE
+259 
-267 LGAKWA
+267 
-273 NILSNVGDVD
+273 
-283 IDTAI
+283 
-288 GSIKT
+288 
-293 SIASFDE
+293 SFDE
-300 IGGYGNDQMDKKLEA
+300 INKA
-315 YTDLINNMSN
+315 YE
-325 KYSIDAEGLAESIR
+325 KYQDAFASGDEESIEKAKQNYAEIVQ
-339 LSAGTLTEAHMSIEQ
+339 SATKGLDDQSVIDYFNSM
-354 AATMFATANKYYN
+354 YP
-367 DPSYLGNTAKIGSLR
+367 D
-382 MRASSGDTDAIEEL
+382 L
-396 QEMGEE
+396 QEVVGGWEFE
-402 VDDLATAT
+402 VKFKAAVDDD
-410 SNLREKLMAL
+410 S
-420 TGVDIMEDEHTFK
+420 
-433 SYYDQL
+433 
-439 YEISQ
+439 
-444 VMDKLDDTSRA
+444 DDF
-455 NVLET
+455 E
-460 MFGKSRSA
+460 
-468 AGAAILSGMKESASA
+468 
-483 YEDAINSAG
+483 
-492 SATEEYQTWMTSADA
+492 
-507 ACQRFSNTLT
+507 
-517 ETYQSIINGNT
+517 
-528 VRDLANLG
+528 
-536 SAVLEFA
+536 
-543 NNWGIVEGTLKGVI
+543 KGV
-557 ALNLGKFIATG
+557 
-568 GMALITATKQ
+568 Q
-578 VEQYGKA
+578 
-585 LQMASNV
+585 
-592 PNGNLSARFQAL
+592 
-604 KSIAQATSTLTTEQL
+604 
-619 RNVLATNTLTQADR
+619 
-633 VRILQMQGMTKEMA
+633 
-647 LQKLAEMNLTQATN
+647 
-661 AQTAANT
+661 
-668 TSTASTFSLKA
+668 
-679 AMTGLGA
+679 
-686 TLKSVFL
+686 
-693 SNPVGIVLMGISLG
+693 
-707 VSAVTSAV
+707 
-715 SKHNQA
+715 
-721 VEEARQKAK
+721 
-730 EAADAANTLGDEIA
+730 
-744 TLANKYIQL
+744 
-753 SDAVKTDASAKEDL
+753 
-767 MTTQTELLK
+767 
-776 KLGLEGESID
+776 
-786 DLIAKYGSLSNAIK
+786 
-800 QASIDSLKNQQ
+800 
-811 TDLIAGVNAAKEELM
+811 
-826 DVAKDNFWGTNNI
+826 
-839 ISASGEEAVK
+839 
-849 AFKELEKAGV
+849 
-859 IDSGSYGTGGGQL
+859 
-872 VLIGD
+872 
-877 DTVEGALEN
+877 
-886 YKKLEDAV
+886 DAV
-894 NALRDSE
+894 NKFDTIEDIKNYNPKVATDEQKDAYLQLKQY
-901 AFTADE
+901 ADE
-907 LSDNS
+907 YGLTLDQLIDKLVQLGLLQSQSKSDLLNKLIPSKSSPTAGVASVLTDTMDGVDADEATKWVESLTEEEAKLANSKDFENALEEQKKKLNGASLSADDYAAA
-912 LFNSI
+912 LQAV
-917 YSRYSEMKESVEAY
+917 K
-931 NSSIDNL
+931 DKQ
-938 NENLAQQT
+938 NENS
-946 MLTALQGNELPKT
+946 
-959 EEDFNKFK
+959 EETP
-967 QELIDTAVASEQF
+967 ISS
-980 IGNEKE
+980 
-986 ITDAIN
+986 TDI
-992 NYLSTVPE
+992 
-1000 FEGYYSIPLENELDK
+1000 
-1015 VDELLNQEDFS
+1015 
-1026 KTFTDTLA
+1026 LA

-1040 DGLDQLDKIY
+1040 TGLDQLDKIY

-1348 SQIESEIHD
+1348 SQIESEIQD

-1448 KLIDRRKALVSLKEA
+1448 KLIDRRKALVSLKET

-1567 DKVKSKIIGS
+1567 DKAKSKIIGS

-1602 SVKDLKTATK
+1602 SVKDLRTATK
-1612 KDNNIPVYNVDASG
+1612 KDNNISVYNVDALG

-1677 ALVANDTAQATAALS
+1677 ALVANDTAQETAALS

-1710 AKTTADFK
+1710 AKTTADSK

-2000 HKDMTNKDTGNF
+2000 HKDMTDKDTGNF

-2073 AKKSAEDELESINDL
+2073 AKKSAENELESINDL

-2175 ISDTEDMLDDLMTDY
+2175 ISDTEDMLDDLMSDY
-2190 QKFIDEK
+2190 QEFIDEK
-2197 LNDTNTILD
+2197 INDTNTILD
-2206 EIKTLLGSDIIE
+2206 SIKELLGGNDGIIA
-2218 TIKGLDSNLTNDTKD
+2218 TLKSLDSSLTNTTKD
-2233 QIGSST
+2233 QIDSST

-2247 AAKDYVHN
+2247 GAKDYVNN
-2255 TVTNDQNKVNSKT
+2255 TVTNDRNTINSSHKT
-2268 DTSSYD
+2268 GLLRPTAVGTITLDNSLES
-2274 PAKEADI
+2274 
-2281 AKKKNGIAQ
+2281 KKKNTTSIDD
-2290 KKKAINGQRQS
+2290 KLKTEKKAVKDAINSGKSRS
-2301 FQNQIKE
+2301 KK
-2308 LESQLKQLYGE
+2308 LTDK
-2319 LNSIEN
+2319 EN
-2325 KYQFEK
+2325 KE
-2331 SSTKNKD
+2331 
-2338 KLQDLKN
+2338 
-2345 NYIEKKSGLNAMIQD
+2345 
-2360 VTHNKD
+2360 H
-2366 MLQQFIADL
+2366 ADL
-2375 DKQSAQLDK
+2375 WKYIVKNYGRTPTNKMYKKLGGILGVKTDDTVTSKQKTAILNRMK
-2384 DLASINGYEKGSEH
+2384 FNGYKKGSEH
-2398 IDKRQLAWTQE
+2398 IDKSQLAWMQE
-2409 NKRELIYRAADGALL
+2409 NKRELIYRASDGAVL
-2424 TELNPGDKVFTN
+2424 TKLNPGDKVFTN
-2436 EMTENLWELAK
+2436 EMTENLWKLAK

-2463 PDIAKSACTSTI
+2463 PDIAKSAGTSTI
-2475 VEVGDIVMNSVND
+2475 VEVGDIVMNGVND

-2500 LKNGKTTQCITE
+2500 CKNGKTTQCIAE
-2512 AVSAKQLGKNGVGNA
+2512 AVSAKQLGKNRNSIGNA